1 MKQKH
6 GRKSKIA
13 ALLAA
18 CALTVSAMIAGG
30 TLSVSADAGEAKEN
44 VGGKFLISG
53 GTAANG
59 DYSYNEE
66 TLTLTVLK
74 STPITIQSV
83 NKQFVNAKIFIA
95 NGVDANI
102 TLDSLRIETTDGA
115 AISMGDSSANV
126 TITLKGGTSNCLNGV
141 NAAGIEKL
149 SKNGKLT
156 ITCEH
161 ADEENHQCDMNCGML
176 DARCIKGHGAGIG
189 ASGINEAQ
197 TGGIYIKGGMISA
210 AGTDGAG
217 IGGSNLANVSDIN
230 ISGGIIEAHGYNGAA
245 GIGSAINGSVD
256 SINISGGTISAYGS
270 EFRNSSG
277 NRFYGAAIGAAYC
290 SSFNSINISGGTIYA
305 NTAYGDSGTGA
316 VAVGAGNSCNPDRT
330 GIIRI
335 SDGVVYA
342 VGSGSADAIGV
353 SDSMANPVD
362 IVIDGGSVYPK
373 CGDKCTVHSGKIG
386 MSSLPKDSS
395 GRELIL
401 LEIDNP
407 NDESITVNGKAYPSN
422 STYKTDLINSTKV
435 DKSYVFMPKNGRNS
449 VTVGD
454 TTTDYIY
461 TESGLSN
468 AENLKLDFYATD
480 SNKTLVYGTDYK
492 IDGITL
498 TILSDKGI
506 TIKNVDPTQ
515 PCSNYIYI
523 ESDVSA
529 NITFA
534 GINIQ
539 RGLNEYSAVEIAE
552 NSSGNVNIILADN
565 TDNIISTT
573 YNYAALSKNSDSTE
587 CGTLTISCQHSGE
600 AGHIC
605 GSSCGGLNAASSNY
619 PAAIGGDY
627 NKSASNIV
635 INGGRINAK
644 GSKGA
649 GIGGGYNAKANN
661 ITVNG
666 GIINAESVF
675 GAAIGS
681 GQGGSADGIYINGG
695 IVNAVI
701 TYFDN
706 NNAYGCAIGSGA
718 TGQADNII
726 INNGIVT
733 AQGGYNSYAL
743 GGWSNSENTRNY
755 RINGGMVYLV
765 NDKAK
770 NLKPFSSDA
779 KLKNNNGEYVYLAAI
794 SNPNGEEITING
806 NPQQYRFL
814 SSSDMTFYAYVPKD
828 IAGTASVKVGNKQY
842 SYGLNEGI
850 FEEMGSDLVII
861 KGDNEILEY
870 GLDYT
875 YPAKTGILT
884 VNNCAGSVTIKNADE
899 SVPTNDRIY
908 IGSDEAPS
916 TVNVTLNGV
925 NIYAPCDSDS
935 GTFHPAIECNE
946 YVDCNLIIDGGST
959 NKLVAINRETTISV
973 GRSLTVS
980 CYAGSAENGHICDE
994 TCGTLYVEQKNTAP
1008 AIGILD
1014 SEPDKFIEFKSGRIT
1029 VISDNE
1035 NAIDGYQEGKIIL
1048 SGGFI
1053 CAKSEGASALGNA
1066 KYFSLSKGVYTL
1078 ESNQRYYAL
1087 ATTNNTDGE
1096 VHIDSSASVYIRGK
1110 NGAYGKQT
1118 YGMNAISKAPVSCVK
1133 NADGSYPEVAL
1144 ITIANPQNED
1154 VYFNGKLLPFKT
1166 HSDSDTNLY
1175 IYADRSAKHTV
1186 KVGGSEKT
1194 YEYVAAMRA
1203 FAAIGSDLVIAA
1215 ADGSALTPGV
1225 DYDYYISSV
1234 TDSVTQVSA
1243 DIGTL
1248 NVYTNTPVVIKNA
1261 DGVSSTQDIIVI
1273 NVPYANVT
1281 LAGVNISYPS
1291 TWTDSSA
1298 LCIAYDNT
1306 VSITLA
1312 DGTTNT
1318 LISDSLY
1325 GCGIAKDGTG
1335 TLTITCE
1342 KAKNSFSHKCD
1353 ESCGTLIAKANMY
1366 GSAIG
1371 STSGQWNGKTA
1382 QKITILGGNITAAS
1396 KHGAAI
1402 GGGVYTG
1409 AENITVSGGNIN
1421 ATGGGSS
1428 AAIGSGEKNSSSS
1441 EAVTAENIKI
1451 LGGNINAV
1459 GGFGAAAIGGGK
1471 ESSASNI
1478 TIANANVKAV
1488 TDDYSAAI
1496 GGGQN
1501 ANGKNIRIENSTLYA
1516 ASQSY
1521 AAIIGGGVDGT
1532 GDKIYIENSVVSLVQ
1547 KGTCGPDMIGN
1558 GVDGVASGIYID
1570 NSSVA
1575 MYSTSTVSP
1584 DISQNSQIK
1593 NSAGEPVYL
1602 LTVDNP
1608 NGDEVIVDGVMAIVA
1623 NNIAADP
1630 SDTGLHLWLADR
1642 DHSLVFTDA
1651 DGTTTQI
1658 DYHFN
1663 DLFKVFN
1670 LCEADIDNGYHY
1682 NETAHWYIC
1691 KNSDLCTVKF
1701 NYQNHLGGNA
1711 TCTDKAVCKACGVE
1725 YGDPLDHNKLYFDYV
1740 PETCTT
1746 DGHLPYYY
1754 CDRCDKYFGR
1764 ETDSLDTELNV
1775 FIIPATGHDMTKVDA
1790 VPASCETDGNIEYYE
1805 CGYCGKLFT
1814 DADGKNEITAADTVI
1829 AAAGHRYLTSWTF
1842 DSDSHW
1848 HKCEVCGSADKIE
1861 PHVSS
1866 GEATETA
1873 AETCTICGY
1882 EIAPMLGHIH
1892 ADNLMPVYAVKPTC
1906 TKDGNIDYYVCSCGR
1921 LFTDADGKNEI
1932 TAADTVIA
1940 ATGHHYLTSWTFD
1953 SGSHWHECEVCGSAD
1968 KIEPHVSSGNATET
1982 AAETCTICGYEIAPM
1997 LEHIHASHLMPV
2009 YAVKPTCT
2017 KDGNID
2023 YYVCSC
2029 GRLFADSNA
2038 EATLSEADIVIP
2050 AAGHGATEIRNRV
2063 EPTETAN
2070 GYTGDEY
2077 CTVCNE
2083 PVKRGTVIPTTA
2095 PSETTPTPSETPTAP
2110 SETTPTAPSETT
2122 PTAPS
2127 ETTPTA
2133 PSETTPTP
2141 SETSAATT
2149 LPPENAEIP
2158 FIKDED
2164 GKTGWEVIN
2173 SRLADTDEGGRVIV
2187 EMNGSTDV
2195 HEETFA
2201 LIKGKDITLVL
2212 DMGNGFSW
2220 EINGNDVDSPK
2231 NVNLSVTPDA
2241 DIPVKVINR
2250 LTGECYCTS
2259 FTLEYS
2265 GEFGFIAKLSMGLG
2279 KENKG
2284 LYANLYY
2291 YLGDGEFEF
2300 IGSAKVNSEGVAKLS
2315 LSHASDYV
2323 VIVDETDHAAD
2334 NESGDAE
2341 KPESGETDHA
2351 ADNESG
2357 DAEKPESG
2365 ETDHAADNESGDAE
2379 KPESNETNHGTG
2391 VVVFG
2396 LIAVI
2401 ILAAAVTVVL
2411 SRKKKQK

>member
-6 GRKSKIA
+6 GRKFKLA

-18 CALTVSAMIAGG
+18 GALTVSAMIAGG
-30 TLSVSADAGEAKEN
+30 TLFVGADTED

-83 NKQFVNAKIFIA
+83 NKQFVNAKIFIK

-126 TITLKGGTSNCLNGV
+126 TITLKGGTSNYLNGA

-176 DARCIKGHGAGIG
+176 DARCSKGHGAGIG
-189 ASGINEAQ
+189 TSGINGAQ
-197 TGGIYIKGGMISA
+197 TGGIYIKGGMILA

-217 IGGSNLANVSDIN
+217 IGGSNLAYVSDIN
-230 ISGGIIEAHGYNGAA
+230 ISGGIIEAHGDNGAA
-245 GIGSAINGSVD
+245 GIGSATNGSVD
-256 SINISGGTISAYGS
+256 SININGGTISAYGS
-270 EFRNSSG
+270 AFRNYSG
-277 NRFYGAAIGAAYC
+277 SRFYGAAIGAACY
-290 SSFNSINISGGTIYA
+290 SSFNSIKISGGTIYA
-305 NTAYGDSGTGA
+305 NTAYDSNGTGA
-316 VAVGAGNSCNPDRT
+316 VAVGAGNNCNSDRT

-353 SDSMANPVD
+353 SDSGADPAD

-373 CGDKCTVHSGKIG
+373 CGDNCTVHSDKIG

-395 GRELIL
+395 GRELTL
-401 LEIDNP
+401 LEIDNSG
-407 NDESITVNGKAYPSN
+407 NESITVNGKAYPSN
-422 STYKTDLINSTKV
+422 STYKTDLISSSTKV
-435 DKSYVFMPKNGRNS
+435 DKSYVFIPKSGRNS
-449 VTVGD
+449 VTVGN

-461 TESGLSN
+461 TESGLVN

-480 SNKTLVYGTDYK
+480 SNKPLVYGTDYK
-492 IDGITL
+492 IDGSTL
-498 TILSDKGI
+498 KILSDKGI
-506 TIKNVDPTQ
+506 TIKNVDPAQ

-523 ESDVSA
+523 ESGVSA

-539 RGLNEYSAVEIAE
+539 RGLNELSAVEIAE
-552 NSSGNVNIILADN
+552 NSNGNVNIILADN

-605 GSSCGGLNAASSNY
+605 GNSCGGLNAASSNY
-619 PAAIGGDY
+619 PAAIGGDD

-701 TYFDN
+701 TYFNN

-726 INNGIVT
+726 INDGIVT

-755 RINGGMVYLV
+755 QINGGMVYLV

-770 NLKPFSSDA
+770 NLKPFSSKA
-779 KLKNNNGEYVYLAAI
+779 KLKNDNGEYVYLAAI
-794 SNPNGEEITING
+794 SNPSGEEITING

-828 IAGTASVKVGNKQY
+828 IAGTASVKVGDKQY

-850 FEEMGSDLVII
+850 FEEMGSDLVI

-870 GLDYT
+870 GLEYT

-899 SVPTNDRIY
+899 SVTTNNRIY

-925 NIYAPCDSDS
+925 NIYAPCDRDS
-935 GTFHPAIECNE
+935 GTYRPAIECNE

-959 NKLVAINRETTISV
+959 NKLVAIDSETTISV

-980 CYAGSAENGHICDE
+980 CYAGSAEYGHICDE
-994 TCGTLYVEQKNTAP
+994 TCGTLYVEQKNIAP
-1008 AIGILD
+1008 AIGIVD

-1029 VISDNE
+1029 VISGDE

-1053 CAKSEGASALGNA
+1053 YAKSEGASALGNA

-1110 NGAYGKQT
+1110 NGAYGEQT
-1118 YGMNAISKAPVSCVK
+1118 YGINAISKAPVSCVK

-1144 ITIANPQNED
+1144 ITISNPQNED
-1154 VYFNGKLLPFKT
+1154 VYFDGKLLPFET

-1186 KVGGSEKT
+1186 KAGGSEKT

-1215 ADGSALTPGV
+1215 ADGSALTLGV

-1234 TDSVTQVSA
+1234 TNPVTQVSA

-1261 DGVSSTQDIIVI
+1261 DGVSSTQDIIAI
-1273 NVPYANVT
+1273 NASYADVT
-1281 LAGVNISYPS
+1281 LAGVNIRYPS
-1291 TWTDSSA
+1291 MWTDSSA
-1298 LCIAYDNT
+1298 LCIANDNT
-1306 VSITLA
+1306 ASITLA

-1318 LISDSLY
+1318 LISDSMY

-1342 KAKNSFSHKCD
+1342 KAKNDFSHKCD
-1353 ESCGTLIAKANMY
+1353 EKCGTLSAKANMY

-1547 KGTCGPDMIGN
+1547 KGSCGPDMIGN
-1558 GVDGVASGIYID
+1558 GVDGVASEIYID

-1575 MYSTSTVSP
+1575 MYSTSTINP

-1608 NGDEVIVDGVMAIVA
+1608 NGDKVIVDGVMAIAA

-1651 DGTTTQI
+1651 NGATTQI

-1663 DLFKVFN
+1663 DLFKVFK
-1670 LCEADIDNGYHY
+1670 LCEADIDDGYRY
-1682 NETAHWYIC
+1682 NETAHWYVC

-1711 TCTDKAVCKACGVE
+1711 TCTDKGICEACGYE
-1725 YGDPLDHNKLYFDYV
+1725 YGEPLGHNMQYYDYV

-1775 FIIPATGHDMTKVDA
+1775 FIIPATGH
-1790 VPASCETDGNIEYYE
+1790 
-1805 CGYCGKLFT
+1805 
-1814 DADGKNEITAADTVI
+1814 
-1829 AAAGHRYLTSWTF
+1829 RYLTSWTF

-1848 HKCEVCGSADKIE
+1848 HKCAVCGSADTIV

-1906 TKDGNIDYYVCSCGR
+1906 TKDGNIDYYVCSCG
-1921 LFTDADGKNEI
+1921 K
-1932 TAADTVIA
+1932 
-1940 ATGHHYLTSWTFD
+1940 
-1953 SGSHWHECEVCGSAD
+1953 
-1968 KIEPHVSSGNATET
+1968 
-1982 AAETCTICGYEIAPM
+1982 
-1997 LEHIHASHLMPV
+1997 
-2009 YAVKPTCT
+2009 
-2017 KDGNID
+2017 
-2023 YYVCSC
+2023 
-2029 GRLFADSNA
+2029 LFADSNA
-2038 EATLSEADIVIP
+2038 AAALTEADIVIP

-2063 EPTETAN
+2063 EPTKTAN

-2083 PVKRGTVIPTTA
+2083 LVKRGTVIPATA
-2095 PSETTPTPSETPTAP
+2095 SSETNFPQ
-2110 SETTPTAPSETT
+2110 
-2122 PTAPS
+2122 
-2127 ETTPTA
+2127 
-2133 PSETTPTP
+2133 
-2141 SETSAATT
+2141 
-2149 LPPENAEIP
+2149 
-2158 FIKDED
+2158 
-2164 GKTGWEVIN
+2164 TGDN
-2173 SRLADTDEGGRVIV
+2173 SI
-2187 EMNGSTDV
+2187 
-2195 HEETFA
+2195 
-2201 LIKGKDITLVL
+2201 LVL
-2212 DMGNGFSW
+2212 CVFLLFVSGGAG
-2220 EINGNDVDSPK
+2220 I
-2231 NVNLSVTPDA
+2231 
-2241 DIPVKVINR
+2241 
-2250 LTGECYCTS
+2250 LT
-2259 FTLEYS
+2259 
-2265 GEFGFIAKLSMGLG
+2265 
-2279 KENKG
+2279 
-2284 LYANLYY
+2284 
-2291 YLGDGEFEF
+2291 
-2300 IGSAKVNSEGVAKLS
+2300 
-2315 LSHASDYV
+2315 
-2323 VIVDETDHAAD
+2323 
-2334 NESGDAE
+2334 
-2341 KPESGETDHA
+2341 
-2351 ADNESG
+2351 
-2357 DAEKPESG
+2357 
-2365 ETDHAADNESGDAE
+2365 
-2379 KPESNETNHGTG
+2379 
-2391 VVVFG
+2391 
-2396 LIAVI
+2396 
-2401 ILAAAVTVVL
+2401 TVCG
-2411 SRKKKQK
+2411 RKKNAV

>member
-6 GRKSKIA
+6 GRKFKLA

-18 CALTVSAMIAGG
+18 GALTVSAMIAGG
-30 TLSVSADAGEAKEN
+30 TLFVGADTED

-74 STPITIQSV
+74 STPITIRNVDNQT
-83 NKQFVNAKIFIA
+83 VNAKIFIA

-102 TLDSLRIETTDGA
+102 TIDTLRIKTTDGA

-126 TITLKGGTSNCLNGV
+126 TITLKGGTSNLLHGV

-149 SKNGKLT
+149 SKNGRLT

-161 ADEENHQCDMNCGML
+161 ADEENHQCDMNCGIL
-176 DARCIKGHGAGIG
+176 DVRCSKGHGAGIG
-189 ASGINEAQ
+189 ASGINGAQ

-210 AGTDGAG
+210 TGTDGAG

-230 ISGGIIEAHGYNGAA
+230 ISGGIIEAHGDNGAA

-277 NRFYGAAIGAAYC
+277 SRFYGAAIGAAYC
-290 SSFNSINISGGTIYA
+290 SRFDSINISGGTIYA
-305 NTAYGDSGTGA
+305 NTAYDSNGTGA
-316 VAVGAGNSCNPDRT
+316 VAVGAGNNCNSDRDRT

-353 SDSMANPVD
+353 SDSMANPAD

-373 CGDKCTVHSGKIG
+373 CGDNCTVHSDKIG

-395 GRELIL
+395 GRGLIL

-422 STYKTDLINSTKV
+422 STYKTDLINSSTKV
-435 DKSYVFMPKNGRNS
+435 DKSYVFIPKSGRNS

-461 TESGLSN
+461 TENGLVS

-480 SNKTLVYGTDYK
+480 SNKPLVYGTDYK
-492 IDGITL
+492 IDGSTL
-498 TILSDKGI
+498 KILSDKGI

-534 GINIQ
+534 GINIE

-635 INGGRINAK
+635 INGGRIEAK
-644 GSKGA
+644 TSEGA
-649 GIGGGYNAKANN
+649 AIGGGYAANANN

-666 GIINAESVF
+666 GIINAESIF

-681 GQGGSADGIYINGG
+681 GQGGKVDGIYINGG

-701 TYFDN
+701 TYFNN

-726 INNGIVT
+726 INDGIVT

-755 RINGGMVYLV
+755 QINGGMVYLV
-765 NDKAK
+765 NDKTK

-806 NPQQYRFL
+806 APQQYRFL

-828 IAGTASVKVGNKQY
+828 IAGTASVKVGDKQY

-850 FEEMGSDLVII
+850 FEEMGSDLVIR
-861 KGDNEILEY
+861 GDNEILEY
-870 GLDYT
+870 GLEYT

-899 SVPTNDRIY
+899 SVPTNNRIY

-925 NIYAPCDSDS
+925 NIYAPCDRDSD
-935 GTFHPAIECNE
+935 TYRPAIECNE

-959 NKLVAINRETTISV
+959 NKLVAIDSETTISV

-980 CYAGSAENGHICDE
+980 CYAGSAEYGHICDE
-994 TCGTLYVEQKNTAP
+994 TCGTLYVEQKNIAP
-1008 AIGILD
+1008 AIGIVD

-1029 VISDNE
+1029 VISSDE

-1053 CAKSEGASALGNA
+1053 HAKSEGASALGNA

-1110 NGAYGKQT
+1110 NGAYGEQT
-1118 YGMNAISKAPVSCVK
+1118 YGINAISKAPVSCVK
-1133 NADGSYPEVAL
+1133 NADGSYPDVAL
-1144 ITIANPQNED
+1144 ITISNPQNED

-1215 ADGSALTPGV
+1215 ADGSALTLGV

-1234 TDSVTQVSA
+1234 TNPVTQVSA

-1261 DGVSSTQDIIVI
+1261 DGVSSTQDIIAI
-1273 NVPYANVT
+1273 NASYADVT
-1281 LAGVNISYPS
+1281 LAGVNIRYPS
-1291 TWTDSSA
+1291 MWTDSSA
-1298 LCIAYDNT
+1298 LCIANDNT
-1306 VSITLA
+1306 ASITLA

-1318 LISDSLY
+1318 LISDSMY

-1342 KAKNSFSHKCD
+1342 KAKNDFSHKCD
-1353 ESCGTLIAKANMY
+1353 ENCGTLSAKANMY
-1366 GSAIG
+1366 GAAIG

-1516 ASQSY
+1516 ASQSD

-1547 KGTCGPDMIGN
+1547 KGSCGPDMIGN
-1558 GVDGVASGIYID
+1558 GVDGVASEIYID

-1575 MYSTSTVSP
+1575 MYSTSTVNP

-1608 NGDEVIVDGVMAIVA
+1608 NGDEVIVDGVMAIAA

-1651 DGTTTQI
+1651 NGATTQI

-1663 DLFKVFN
+1663 DLFKVFK
-1670 LCEADIDNGYHY
+1670 LCEADIDDGYRY
-1682 NETAHWYIC
+1682 NETAHWYVC

-1711 TCTDKAVCKACGVE
+1711 TCTDKGICEACGYE
-1725 YGDPLDHNKLYFDYV
+1725 YGEPLGHNMQYFDYV

-1775 FIIPATGHDMTKVDA
+1775 FIIPATGH
-1790 VPASCETDGNIEYYE
+1790 
-1805 CGYCGKLFT
+1805 
-1814 DADGKNEITAADTVI
+1814 
-1829 AAAGHRYLTSWTF
+1829 RYLTSWTF

-1848 HKCEVCGSADKIE
+1848 HKCAVCGSADTIV

-1892 ADNLMPVYAVKPTC
+1892 ANNLMSVYAVKPTC
-1906 TKDGNIDYYVCSCGR
+1906 TKDGNIDYYVCSCG
-1921 LFTDADGKNEI
+1921 K
-1932 TAADTVIA
+1932 
-1940 ATGHHYLTSWTFD
+1940 
-1953 SGSHWHECEVCGSAD
+1953 
-1968 KIEPHVSSGNATET
+1968 
-1982 AAETCTICGYEIAPM
+1982 
-1997 LEHIHASHLMPV
+1997 
-2009 YAVKPTCT
+2009 
-2017 KDGNID
+2017 
-2023 YYVCSC
+2023 
-2029 GRLFADSNA
+2029 LFADSNA
-2038 EATLSEADIVIP
+2038 AVALTEADIVIP

-2063 EPTETAN
+2063 EPTKTAN

-2083 PVKRGTVIPTTA
+2083 LVKRGTVIPATA
-2095 PSETTPTPSETPTAP
+2095 SSETDFP
-2110 SETTPTAPSETT
+2110 
-2122 PTAPS
+2122 
-2127 ETTPTA
+2127 
-2133 PSETTPTP
+2133 
-2141 SETSAATT
+2141 
-2149 LPPENAEIP
+2149 
-2158 FIKDED
+2158 
-2164 GKTGWEVIN
+2164 KTGDN
-2173 SRLADTDEGGRVIV
+2173 S
-2187 EMNGSTDV
+2187 
-2195 HEETFA
+2195 
-2201 LIKGKDITLVL
+2201 
-2212 DMGNGFSW
+2212 
-2220 EINGNDVDSPK
+2220 
-2231 NVNLSVTPDA
+2231 
-2241 DIPVKVINR
+2241 
-2250 LTGECYCTS
+2250 
-2259 FTLEYS
+2259 
-2265 GEFGFIAKLSMGLG
+2265 
-2279 KENKG
+2279 
-2284 LYANLYY
+2284 
-2291 YLGDGEFEF
+2291 
-2300 IGSAKVNSEGVAKLS
+2300 
-2315 LSHASDYV
+2315 
-2323 VIVDETDHAAD
+2323 
-2334 NESGDAE
+2334 
-2341 KPESGETDHA
+2341 
-2351 ADNESG
+2351 
-2357 DAEKPESG
+2357 
-2365 ETDHAADNESGDAE
+2365 
-2379 KPESNETNHGTG
+2379 
-2391 VVVFG
+2391 
-2396 LIAVI
+2396 
-2401 ILAAAVTVVL
+2401 ILALCVFLLFVSGGAGILTTVCG
-2411 SRKKKQK
+2411 RKKNAV

>member
-44 VGGKFLISG
+44 VGGIFLISG

-59 DYSYNEE
+59 DYSYDENNSL
-66 TLTLTVLK
+66 LTILK
-74 STPITIQSV
+74 STPITIKSV
-83 NKQFVNAKIFIA
+83 NNQFVNAKIFIKS
-95 NGVDANI
+95 GVDANI
-102 TLDSLRIETTDGA
+102 TLDSLRIRTTDGA

-126 TITLKGGTSNCLNGV
+126 TITIKGGTSNYLNGV

-149 SKNGKLT
+149 SENGRLT

-176 DARCIKGHGAGIG
+176 DARCSAGHGAGIG
-189 ASGINEAQ
+189 ASGCNYGTE
-197 TGGIYIKGGMISA
+197 TGGIYIKGGQIKA
-210 AGTDGAG
+210 VGTDGAG
-217 IGGSNLANVSDIN
+217 IGGSNLADVSDIN
-230 ISGGIIEAHGYNGAA
+230 ISGGIIEAWGDNGAA
-245 GIGSAINGSVD
+245 GIGSATNGGIG
-256 SINISGGTISAYGS
+256 SINISGGIISAYGS
-270 EFRNSSG
+270 AFRNSSG
-277 NRFYGAAIGAAYC
+277 SHFYGAAIGAAYC
-290 SSFNSINISGGTIYA
+290 SRFDSINISGGTIYA
-305 NTAYGDSGTGA
+305 NTAYDSNGTGA
-316 VAVGAGNSCNPDRT
+316 VAVGAGVNCNSDRT

-353 SDSMANPVD
+353 TDSVAKPAD

-373 CGDKCTVHSGKIG
+373 CGDSCTVHSDKIG

-395 GRELIL
+395 GRELTL
-401 LEIDNP
+401 LEIDNSG
-407 NDESITVNGKAYPSN
+407 NESITVNRKAYPSN
-422 STYKTDLINSTKV
+422 STYNTGFDNSTEVK
-435 DKSYVFMPKNGRNS
+435 KSYVFIPKSGRNS
-449 VTVGD
+449 VTVGN

-461 TESGLSN
+461 TESGLVN
-468 AENLKLDFYATD
+468 AEDMKLDFYATD
-480 SNKTLVYGTDYK
+480 SNKPLVYGTDYK
-492 IDGITL
+492 IDGIPL

-523 ESDVSA
+523 ESGVSA

-539 RGLNEYSAVEIAE
+539 RGLNELSAVEIAE

-565 TDNIISTT
+565 MDNIISTT
-573 YNYAALSKNSDSTE
+573 YNCAALSKNSDSAE

-619 PAAIGGDY
+619 PAAIGGDD
-627 NKSASNIV
+627 NRSASNIV

-701 TYFDN
+701 TYFNN

-726 INNGIVT
+726 INDGIVT

-755 RINGGMVYLV
+755 QINGGMVYLV
-765 NDKAK
+765 NDKTK

-806 NPQQYRFL
+806 DPQQYRFL

-828 IAGTASVKVGNKQY
+828 IAGTASVKVGDKQY

-850 FEEMGSDLVII
+850 FEEMGSDLVIR
-861 KGDNEILEY
+861 GDNEILEY
-870 GLDYT
+870 GLEYT

-899 SVPTNDRIY
+899 SVPTNNRIY

-935 GTFHPAIECNE
+935 GTYHPAIECNE
-946 YVDCNLIIDGGST
+946 YVACNLIIDGGST
-959 NKLVAINRETTISV
+959 NKLVAIDSETTISV

-980 CYAGSAENGHICDE
+980 CYAGSAEYGHICDE
-994 TCGTLYVEQKNTAP
+994 TCGTLYVEQEDIAP

-1029 VISDNE
+1029 VISGDE

-1053 CAKSEGASALGNA
+1053 YAKSEGASALGNA

-1110 NGAYGKQT
+1110 NGAYGEQT
-1118 YGMNAISKAPVSCVK
+1118 YGINAISKAPVSCSE

-1194 YEYVAAMRA
+1194 YEYIAAMRA
-1203 FAAIGSDLVIAA
+1203 FAAIGSDLVITA

-1234 TDSVTQVSA
+1234 TNPVTQVSA

-1273 NVPYANVT
+1273 NASYADVT

-1291 TWTDSSA
+1291 MWTDSSA
-1298 LCIAYDNT
+1298 LCIANDNT
-1306 VSITLA
+1306 ASITLA

-1318 LISDSLY
+1318 LISDSMY

-1342 KAKNSFSHKCD
+1342 RAKNDFSHKCD
-1353 ESCGTLIAKANMY
+1353 EGCGTLSAKANMY

-1371 STSGQWNGKTA
+1371 STSGQYNGKTA

-1402 GGGVYTG
+1402 GGGIYTG

-1421 ATGGGSS
+1421 ATGGSS

-1471 ESSASNI
+1471 ESSASDI

-1496 GGGQN
+1496 GGGRN
-1501 ANGKNIRIENSTLYA
+1501 ANGKNIRIENSILYA
-1516 ASQSY
+1516 ASQSG
-1521 AAIIGGGVDGT
+1521 AAIIGGGVNGT

-1547 KGTCGPDMIGN
+1547 KGSCGPDMIGN
-1558 GVDGVASGIYID
+1558 GVDGVASEIYIE

-1575 MYSTSTVSP
+1575 MYSTSTLNP
-1584 DISQNSQIK
+1584 DISQNSRIK

-1608 NGDEVIVDGVMAIVA
+1608 NGDEVIVDGVMAIAA

-1642 DHSLVFTDA
+1642 DHSLTFTDA
-1651 DGTTTQI
+1651 NGATTQI

-1663 DLFKVFN
+1663 DLFKVFK
-1670 LCEADIDNGYHY
+1670 LCEADIDDGYRY
-1682 NETAHWYIC
+1682 NETAHWYVC

-1701 NYQNHLGGNA
+1701 NYQKHLGGNA
-1711 TCTDKAVCKACGVE
+1711 TCTDKAVCEACGYE
-1725 YGDPLDHNKLYFDYV
+1725 YGEPLGHNMQYFDYV

-1746 DGHLPYYY
+1746 DG
-1754 CDRCDKYFGR
+1754 
-1764 ETDSLDTELNV
+1764 
-1775 FIIPATGHDMTKVDA
+1775 
-1790 VPASCETDGNIEYYE
+1790 NIEYYK
-1805 CGYCGKLFT
+1805 CGNCSKLFT
-1814 DADGKNEITAADTVI
+1814 DADGKNEITYADTVI
-1829 AAAGHRYLTSWTF
+1829 AAKGHRYLTSWTF

-1848 HKCEVCGSADKIE
+1848 HKCDVCGSVDKIE

-1866 GEATETA
+1866 GHATETA

-1882 EIAPMLGHIH
+1882 EIAPVLGHIH
-1892 ADNLMPVYAVKPTC
+1892 ANNLMPVYAVKPTC
-1906 TKDGNIDYYVCSCGR
+1906 TKGGNIGYYVCSCG
-1921 LFTDADGKNEI
+1921 K
-1932 TAADTVIA
+1932 
-1940 ATGHHYLTSWTFD
+1940 
-1953 SGSHWHECEVCGSAD
+1953 
-1968 KIEPHVSSGNATET
+1968 
-1982 AAETCTICGYEIAPM
+1982 M
-1997 LEHIHASHLMPV
+1997 
-2009 YAVKPTCT
+2009 
-2017 KDGNID
+2017 
-2023 YYVCSC
+2023 
-2029 GRLFADSNA
+2029 FADSNA
-2038 EATLSEADIVIP
+2038 ATALTEADIVIP

-2063 EPTETAN
+2063 EPTKTAN

-2083 PVKRGTVIPTTA
+2083 LVKRGTVIPATASSGTTTTPSEPTSA
-2095 PSETTPTPSETPTAP
+2095 PSGTTTTPSEPTSAPSGTTTTPSEPTSALTGTTTTPSETTSAQ
-2110 SETTPTAPSETT
+2110 SGTTT
-2122 PTAPS
+2122 
-2127 ETTPTA
+2127 
-2133 PSETTPTP
+2133 TP
-2141 SETSAATT
+2141 SETSATTT
-2149 LPPENAEIP
+2149 LPPEDAELP
-2158 FIKDED
+2158 FIK
-2164 GKTGWEVIN
+2164 
-2173 SRLADTDEGGRVIV
+2173 DEGGRVIV
-2187 EMNGSTDV
+2187 D
-2195 HEETFA
+2195 
-2201 LIKGKDITLVL
+2201 
-2212 DMGNGFSW
+2212 
-2220 EINGNDVDSPK
+2220 
-2231 NVNLSVTPDA
+2231 
-2241 DIPVKVINR
+2241 
-2250 LTGECYCTS
+2250 
-2259 FTLEYS
+2259 
-2265 GEFGFIAKLSMGLG
+2265 
-2279 KENKG
+2279 EN
-2284 LYANLYY
+2284 
-2291 YLGDGEFEF
+2291 
-2300 IGSAKVNSEGVAKLS
+2300 
-2315 LSHASDYV
+2315 
-2323 VIVDETDHAAD
+2323 DHAAD

-2341 KPESGETDHA
+2341 KSEND
-2351 ADNESG
+2351 
-2357 DAEKPESG
+2357 
-2365 ETDHAADNESGDAE
+2365 
-2379 KPESNETNHGTG
+2379 ETNPVTG
-2391 VVVFG
+2391 AAVAG
-2396 LIAVI
+2396 LIALI
-2401 ILAAAVTVVL
+2401 ILAAAVAVVL
-2411 SRKKKQK
+2411 SRKKK

>member
-6 GRKSKIA
+6 GRKFKLA

-30 TLSVSADAGEAKEN
+30 TLFVGADTED

-59 DYSYNEE
+59 DYSYDEDNSL
-66 TLTLTVLK
+66 LTILT
-74 STPITIQSV
+74 STPITIRSV
-83 NKQFVNAKIFIA
+83 NNKFVNAKIFIKS
-95 NGVDANI
+95 GVDANI
-102 TLDSLRIETTDGA
+102 TLDTLRIDPTDGA

-126 TITLKGGTSNCLNGV
+126 TITIKDGTSNYLNGV

-149 SKNGKLT
+149 SKNGRLT

-161 ADEENHQCDMNCGML
+161 ADEENHQCSKSCGIL
-176 DARCIKGHGAGIG
+176 DARCSKGHGAGIG
-189 ASGINEAQ
+189 ASGCNYGTE
-197 TGGIYIKGGMISA
+197 TGGIYIKGGMITA
-210 AGTDGAG
+210 VGHDGAG
-217 IGGSNLANVSDIN
+217 IGGSNLADVSDIN
-230 ISGGIIEAHGYNGAA
+230 ISGGIISAQGRNGAA
-245 GIGSAINGSVD
+245 GIGNATNGSIG
-256 SINISGGTISAYGS
+256 SINISGGIISAYS
-270 EFRNSSG
+270 NAFSNSSG
-277 NRFYGAAIGAAYC
+277 VCYYGAAIGAAYC
-290 SSFNSINISGGTIYA
+290 SSFDSINISGGTIYA
-305 NTAYGDSGTGA
+305 NTAYDIRGTGA
-316 VAVGAGNSCNPDRT
+316 VAVGAGNSCNSDRT

-342 VGSGSADAIGV
+342 VGIGSADAIGV
-353 SDSMANPVD
+353 SDSTAKPAD

-373 CGDKCTVHSGKIG
+373 CGDSCTVHSDKIG

-407 NDESITVNGKAYPSN
+407 GNESITVNGKAYPSN
-422 STYKTDLINSTKV
+422 STYNTDLDNSVEVK
-435 DKSYVFMPKNGRNS
+435 KSYVFMPKSGRNS
-449 VTVGD
+449 VTVGN
-454 TTTDYIY
+454 TTTEYIY

-468 AENLKLDFYATD
+468 AENMKLDFCATD
-480 SNKTLVYGTDYK
+480 SSKPLVYGTDYK
-492 IDGITL
+492 IDGSTL
-498 TILSDKGI
+498 KILSDKGI

-515 PCSNYIYI
+515 PCSNDIYI
-523 ESDVSA
+523 ESGVSA

-539 RGLNEYSAVEIAE
+539 RGLNELSAVEIAE

-573 YNYAALSKNSDSTE
+573 YNYAALSKNSDSDQ

-605 GSSCGGLNAASSNY
+605 GSSCGGLNAASSTF
-619 PAAIGGDY
+619 PAAIGGDD

-635 INGGRINAK
+635 I
-644 GSKGA
+644 
-649 GIGGGYNAKANN
+649 
-661 ITVNG
+661 NG

-701 TYFDN
+701 TYFNN

-726 INNGIVT
+726 INDGIVT

-755 RINGGMVYLV
+755 QINGGMVYLV
-765 NDKAK
+765 NDKTK

-779 KLKNNNGEYVYLAAI
+779 KLKNDNGEYVYLAAI

-806 NPQQYRFL
+806 DPQQYRFL

-828 IAGTASVKVGNKQY
+828 IAGTASVKVGDKQY

-850 FEEMGSDLVII
+850 FEEMGSDLVI

-870 GLDYT
+870 GLEYT

-899 SVPTNDRIY
+899 TVPTTDRIY

-925 NIYAPCDSDS
+925 NIYAPYDSDND
-935 GTFHPAIECNE
+935 TYHPAIECNE
-946 YVDCNLIIDGGST
+946 YVDCNLIIYGGST
-959 NKLVAINRETTISV
+959 NKLIAIAGETTISV

-1053 CAKSEGASALGNA
+1053 YAKSDGASALGSA

-1110 NGAYGKQT
+1110 NGAYGEQT
-1118 YGMNAISKAPVSCVK
+1118 YGMNAISKAPVSCGK

-1144 ITIANPQNED
+1144 ITIANPKNED

-1194 YEYVAAMRA
+1194 YEYVAATRA

-1234 TDSVTQVSA
+1234 TNPVTQVSA

-1248 NVYTNTPVVIKNA
+1248 NVYTDNPVVIKNA

-1273 NVPYANVT
+1273 NASYADVT

-1291 TWTDSSA
+1291 MWTDSSA
-1298 LCIAYDNT
+1298 LCIANDNT
-1306 VSITLA
+1306 ASITLA

-1318 LISDSLY
+1318 LISDSMY

-1335 TLTITCE
+1335 TLTISCE

-1371 STSGQWNGKTA
+1371 STSGQCNGKTA
-1382 QKITILGGNITAAS
+1382 QMITILGGNITAAS

-1402 GGGVYTG
+1402 GGGIYTG

-1451 LGGNINAV
+1451 LGGNVNAV

-1496 GGGQN
+1496 GGGRN
-1501 ANGKNIRIENSTLYA
+1501 ANGKNIRIENSILYA
-1516 ASQSY
+1516 ASKSG
-1521 AAIIGGGVDGT
+1521 AAIIGGGANGT
-1532 GDKIYIENSVVSLVQ
+1532 GDKIYIENSVVSLVS
-1547 KGTCGPDMIGN
+1547 KGSCGPDMIGN
-1558 GVDGVASGIYID
+1558 GVDGVASEIYID

-1575 MYSTSTVSP
+1575 MYSTSTFSP
-1584 DISQNSQIK
+1584 DISQNSRIK

-1608 NGDEVIVDGVMAIVA
+1608 NGDEVIVDGVMAIAA
-1623 NNIAADP
+1623 NNSAADQ
-1630 SDTGLHLWLADR
+1630 SDTGLHLWLTDR
-1642 DHSLVFTDA
+1642 DHSLTFTDS
-1651 DGTTTQI
+1651 DGATTKI

-1663 DLFKVFN
+1663 DLVNEFK
-1670 LCEADIDNGYHY
+1670 LCEADIDDGYRY
-1682 NETAHWYIC
+1682 NETAHWYVC
-1691 KNSDLCTVKF
+1691 KNSALCTVKF
-1701 NYQNHLGGNA
+1701 NYQEHFGGNA
-1711 TCTDKAVCKACGVE
+1711 TCSNRAVCEACGIE
-1725 YGDPLDHNKLYFDYV
+1725 YGDLLGHNMQYFDYV

-1775 FIIPATGHDMTKVDA
+1775 FIIPATGHSMTKVDA
-1790 VPASCETDGNIEYYE
+1790 VPASCEADGNIEYYE
-1805 CGYCGKLFT
+1805 CGNCSKLFS

-1829 AAAGHRYLTSWTF
+1829 TATGHRYLTSWTF

-1848 HKCEVCGSADKIE
+1848 HKCAVCGSADTIV

-1866 GEATETA
+1866 GEATETT

-1892 ADNLMPVYAVKPTC
+1892 ANNLMPVYAVKPTC
-1906 TKDGNIDYYVCSCGR
+1906 TKDGNIGYYVCSCG
-1921 LFTDADGKNEI
+1921 K
-1932 TAADTVIA
+1932 
-1940 ATGHHYLTSWTFD
+1940 
-1953 SGSHWHECEVCGSAD
+1953 
-1968 KIEPHVSSGNATET
+1968 
-1982 AAETCTICGYEIAPM
+1982 M
-1997 LEHIHASHLMPV
+1997 
-2009 YAVKPTCT
+2009 
-2017 KDGNID
+2017 
-2023 YYVCSC
+2023 
-2029 GRLFADSNA
+2029 FADSNA
-2038 EATLSEADIVIP
+2038 ATALTEADIVIP

-2083 PVKRGTVIPTTA
+2083 LVKRGTVIPATA
-2095 PSETTPTPSETPTAP
+2095 SSETTPPQ
-2110 SETTPTAPSETT
+2110 
-2122 PTAPS
+2122 
-2127 ETTPTA
+2127 
-2133 PSETTPTP
+2133 
-2141 SETSAATT
+2141 TS
-2149 LPPENAEIP
+2149 
-2158 FIKDED
+2158 D
-2164 GKTGWEVIN
+2164 N
-2173 SRLADTDEGGRVIV
+2173 SI
-2187 EMNGSTDV
+2187 
-2195 HEETFA
+2195 FA
-2201 LIKGKDITLVL
+2201 LCVFLLFVSGGAGILITVC
-2212 DMGNGFSW
+2212 G
-2220 EINGNDVDSPK
+2220 
-2231 NVNLSVTPDA
+2231 
-2241 DIPVKVINR
+2241 
-2250 LTGECYCTS
+2250 
-2259 FTLEYS
+2259 
-2265 GEFGFIAKLSMGLG
+2265 
-2279 KENKG
+2279 
-2284 LYANLYY
+2284 
-2291 YLGDGEFEF
+2291 
-2300 IGSAKVNSEGVAKLS
+2300 
-2315 LSHASDYV
+2315 
-2323 VIVDETDHAAD
+2323 
-2334 NESGDAE
+2334 
-2341 KPESGETDHA
+2341 
-2351 ADNESG
+2351 
-2357 DAEKPESG
+2357 
-2365 ETDHAADNESGDAE
+2365 
-2379 KPESNETNHGTG
+2379 
-2391 VVVFG
+2391 
-2396 LIAVI
+2396 
-2401 ILAAAVTVVL
+2401 
-2411 SRKKKQK
+2411 RKKNAV

>member
-44 VGGKFLISG
+44 VGGIFLISG

-59 DYSYNEE
+59 DYSYDENNSL
-66 TLTLTVLK
+66 LTILK
-74 STPITIQSV
+74 STPITINSV
-83 NKQFVNAKIFIA
+83 NNQFVNAKIFIK

-102 TLDSLRIETTDGA
+102 TLDTLRIRPTDGA

-126 TITLKGGTSNCLNGV
+126 TITIKDGTSNYLNGV

-149 SKNGKLT
+149 SENGRLT

-161 ADEENHQCDMNCGML
+161 ADEENHQCSESCGLL
-176 DARCIKGHGAGIG
+176 DARCDQGHGAGIG
-189 ASGINEAQ
+189 ASGCNYGTE
-197 TGGIYIKGGMISA
+197 TGGIYIKGGQIKA
-210 AGTDGAG
+210 VGTDGAG
-217 IGGSNLANVSDIN
+217 IGGSNLADVSDIN
-230 ISGGIIEAHGYNGAA
+230 ISGGIIEAWGDNGAA
-245 GIGSAINGSVD
+245 GIGSATNGGIG
-256 SINISGGTISAYGS
+256 SINISGGIISAYGS
-270 EFRNSSG
+270 AFRNSSG
-277 NRFYGAAIGAAYC
+277 NHFYGAAIGAAYC
-290 SSFNSINISGGTIYA
+290 SRFDSINISGGTIYA
-305 NTAYGDSGTGA
+305 NTAYDSNGTGA
-316 VAVGAGNSCNPDRT
+316 VAVGAGNNCNSDRT

-353 SDSMANPVD
+353 TDSGADPAD

-373 CGDKCTVHSGKIG
+373 CGDDCTVHSDKIG

-401 LEIDNP
+401 LEIDNSG
-407 NDESITVNGKAYPSN
+407 NESITVNGKAYPSN
-422 STYKTDLINSTKV
+422 STYNTNLDNSTEVK
-435 DKSYVFMPKNGRNS
+435 KSYVFMPKTIRNS
-449 VTVGD
+449 VTVGN

-461 TESGLSN
+461 TENGLVN
-468 AENLKLDFYATD
+468 VENLKLDFYATD
-480 SNKTLVYGTDYK
+480 SNKPLVYGTDYK
-492 IDGITL
+492 IDGSTL
-498 TILSDKGI
+498 KILSDKGI
-506 TIKNVDPTQ
+506 TVKNVDPTQ
-515 PCSNYIYI
+515 PCSNDIYI
-523 ESDVSA
+523 ESGVSA

-539 RGLNEYSAVEIAE
+539 RGLNELSAVEIAE

-573 YNYAALSKNSDSTE
+573 YNCAALSKNSDSAE

-605 GSSCGGLNAASSNY
+605 GSSCGGLNASSSDY
-619 PAAIGGDY
+619 PAAIGGDD
-627 NKSASNIV
+627 NRSASNIV

-701 TYFDN
+701 TYFNN

-726 INNGIVT
+726 INDGIVT

-755 RINGGMVYLV
+755 QINGGMVYLV
-765 NDKAK
+765 NDKTK

-806 NPQQYRFL
+806 DPQQYRFL

-828 IAGTASVKVGNKQY
+828 IAGTASVKVGDKQY

-850 FEEMGSDLVII
+850 FEEMGSDLVI

-870 GLDYT
+870 GLEYT

-884 VNNCAGSVTIKNADE
+884 VNNCAGNVTIENADE
-899 SVPTNDRIY
+899 SVTTNNRIY

-935 GTFHPAIECNE
+935 GTYHPAIECNE

-959 NKLVAINRETTISV
+959 NKLVAIDSETTISV

-980 CYAGSAENGHICDE
+980 CYAGSAEYGHICDE
-994 TCGTLYVEQKNTAP
+994 TCGTLYVEQEDIAP

-1029 VISDNE
+1029 VISNNE

-1053 CAKSEGASALGNA
+1053 YAKSEGASALGNA

-1110 NGAYGKQT
+1110 NGAYGEQT
-1118 YGMNAISKAPVSCVK
+1118 YGINAISKAPVSCSK

-1144 ITIANPQNED
+1144 ITISNPQNED

-1215 ADGSALTPGV
+1215 ADGSALTLGV

-1234 TDSVTQVSA
+1234 TNPVTQVSA

-1273 NVPYANVT
+1273 NASYADVT

-1291 TWTDSSA
+1291 MWTDSSA
-1298 LCIAYDNT
+1298 LCIANDNT
-1306 VSITLA
+1306 ASITLA

-1318 LISDSLY
+1318 LISDSMY

-1342 KAKNSFSHKCD
+1342 KAKNDFSHKCD
-1353 ESCGTLIAKANMY
+1353 ESCGTLSAKANTY

-1371 STSGQWNGKTA
+1371 STSGQYNGKTA
-1382 QKITILGGNITAAS
+1382 QKITILGGNINAAS

-1402 GGGVYTG
+1402 GGGIYTG

-1428 AAIGSGEKNSSSS
+1428 AAIGSGEKNPNSS
-1441 EAVTAENIKI
+1441 ETVTAENIKI

-1547 KGTCGPDMIGN
+1547 KGSCGPDMIGN
-1558 GVDGVASGIYID
+1558 GVDGVASEIYID

-1608 NGDEVIVDGVMAIVA
+1608 NGDEVIVDGVMAIAA

-1642 DHSLVFTDA
+1642 DHSLILAGA
-1651 DGTTTQI
+1651 DGATIQI

-1670 LCEADIDNGYHY
+1670 LCEADIDNGYHHD
-1682 NETAHWYIC
+1682 ETAHWYIC

-1701 NYQNHLGGNA
+1701 NYQNHLGGKA
-1711 TCTDKAVCKACGVE
+1711 TCTDKAVCEACGVE
-1725 YGDPLDHNKLYFDYV
+1725 YGDPLGHNKKYFDYV

-1775 FIIPATGHDMTKVDA
+1775 FIIPATGH
-1790 VPASCETDGNIEYYE
+1790 
-1805 CGYCGKLFT
+1805 
-1814 DADGKNEITAADTVI
+1814 
-1829 AAAGHRYLTSWTF
+1829 RYLTSWTF

-1848 HKCEVCGSADKIE
+1848 HKCDVCGSVDKIE

-1866 GEATETA
+1866 GHATETA

-1892 ADNLMPVYAVKPTC
+1892 ANNLMPVYAVKPTC
-1906 TKDGNIDYYVCSCGR
+1906 TKDGNIGYYVCSCG
-1921 LFTDADGKNEI
+1921 K
-1932 TAADTVIA
+1932 
-1940 ATGHHYLTSWTFD
+1940 
-1953 SGSHWHECEVCGSAD
+1953 
-1968 KIEPHVSSGNATET
+1968 
-1982 AAETCTICGYEIAPM
+1982 M
-1997 LEHIHASHLMPV
+1997 
-2009 YAVKPTCT
+2009 
-2017 KDGNID
+2017 
-2023 YYVCSC
+2023 
-2029 GRLFADSNA
+2029 FADSNA
-2038 EATLSEADIVIP
+2038 ATALTEADIVIP

-2083 PVKRGTVIPTTA
+2083 LVKRGTVIPATASSGTTTPSEPTSA
-2095 PSETTPTPSETPTAP
+2095 PSGTTTTPSEPTSALTGTTTTPSEPTSAQSGTTTTPSEPTSALTGTTTTPSETTSAQ
-2110 SETTPTAPSETT
+2110 SGTTT
-2122 PTAPS
+2122 
-2127 ETTPTA
+2127 
-2133 PSETTPTP
+2133 TP
-2141 SETSAATT
+2141 SETSATTT
-2149 LPPENAEIP
+2149 LPPEDAELP
-2158 FIKDED
+2158 FIK
-2164 GKTGWEVIN
+2164 
-2173 SRLADTDEGGRVIV
+2173 DEGGRVIV
-2187 EMNGSTDV
+2187 D
-2195 HEETFA
+2195 
-2201 LIKGKDITLVL
+2201 
-2212 DMGNGFSW
+2212 
-2220 EINGNDVDSPK
+2220 
-2231 NVNLSVTPDA
+2231 
-2241 DIPVKVINR
+2241 
-2250 LTGECYCTS
+2250 
-2259 FTLEYS
+2259 
-2265 GEFGFIAKLSMGLG
+2265 
-2279 KENKG
+2279 EN
-2284 LYANLYY
+2284 
-2291 YLGDGEFEF
+2291 
-2300 IGSAKVNSEGVAKLS
+2300 
-2315 LSHASDYV
+2315 
-2323 VIVDETDHAAD
+2323 DHAAD

-2341 KPESGETDHA
+2341 KSEND
-2351 ADNESG
+2351 
-2357 DAEKPESG
+2357 
-2365 ETDHAADNESGDAE
+2365 
-2379 KPESNETNHGTG
+2379 ETNPVTG
-2391 VVVFG
+2391 AAVAG
-2396 LIAVI
+2396 LIALI
-2401 ILAAAVTVVL
+2401 ILAAAVAVVL
-2411 SRKKKQK
+2411 SRKKK

>member
-6 GRKSKIA
+6 GRKFKLV

-18 CALTVSAMIAGG
+18 GALTVSAMIAGG
-30 TLSVSADAGEAKEN
+30 TLFVGADTED

-83 NKQFVNAKIFIA
+83 NKQFVNAKIFIK

-102 TLDSLRIETTDGA
+102 TLDTLRIRPTDGA

-126 TITLKGGTSNCLNGV
+126 TITIKDGTSNYLNGV

-149 SKNGKLT
+149 SENGRLT

-161 ADEENHQCDMNCGML
+161 ADEENHQCSESCGLL
-176 DARCIKGHGAGIG
+176 DARCDQGHGAGIG
-189 ASGINEAQ
+189 ASGCNYGTE
-197 TGGIYIKGGMISA
+197 TGGIYIKGGMILA
-210 AGTDGAG
+210 VGNDGAG
-217 IGGSNLANVSDIN
+217 IGGSNLADVSDIN
-230 ISGGIIEAHGYNGAA
+230 ISGGIIKARGDNGAA
-245 GIGSAINGSVD
+245 GIGSATNGGIG
-256 SINISGGTISAYGS
+256 SINISGGIISAYGS
-270 EFRNSSG
+270 AFRNSSG
-277 NRFYGAAIGAAYC
+277 NHFYGAAIGAAYC
-290 SSFNSINISGGTIYA
+290 SRFDSINISGGTIYA
-305 NTAYGDSGTGA
+305 NTAYDSNGTGA
-316 VAVGAGNSCNPDRT
+316 VAVGAGNNCNSDRT

-353 SDSMANPVD
+353 SDSGADPAD

-407 NDESITVNGKAYPSN
+407 GNESITVNGKAYPSN
-422 STYKTDLINSTKV
+422 STYKTDLINSSTKV
-435 DKSYVFMPKNGRNS
+435 DKSYVFIPKSGRNS
-449 VTVGD
+449 VTVGN

-461 TESGLSN
+461 TESGLVS

-480 SNKTLVYGTDYK
+480 SNKPLVYGTDYK
-492 IDGITL
+492 IDGSTL

-534 GINIQ
+534 GINIE

-635 INGGRINAK
+635 INGGRIEAK
-644 GSKGA
+644 TSEGA
-649 GIGGGYNAKANN
+649 AIGGGYAANANN

-666 GIINAESVF
+666 GIINAESIF

-701 TYFDN
+701 TYFNN

-755 RINGGMVYLV
+755 QINGGMVYLV
-765 NDKAK
+765 NDKAN
-770 NLKPFSSDA
+770 NLKPFSSNA

-794 SNPNGEEITING
+794 SNPNGEKITING
-806 NPQQYRFL
+806 APQQYRFL

-828 IAGTASVKVGNKQY
+828 IAGTASVKVGDKQY

-850 FEEMGSDLVII
+850 FEEMGSDLVI

-870 GLDYT
+870 GLEYT

-899 SVPTNDRIY
+899 SVATNNRIY

-925 NIYAPCDSDS
+925 NIYAPCDRDS
-935 GTFHPAIECNE
+935 GTYHPAIECNE

-959 NKLVAINRETTISV
+959 NKLVAIDSETTISV

-980 CYAGSAENGHICDE
+980 CYAGSAEYGHICDE
-994 TCGTLYVEQKNTAP
+994 TCGTLYVEQKNIAP
-1008 AIGILD
+1008 AIGIVD

-1029 VISDNE
+1029 VISSDE

-1053 CAKSEGASALGNA
+1053 HAKSEGASALGNA

-1110 NGAYGKQT
+1110 NGAYGEQT
-1118 YGMNAISKAPVSCVK
+1118 YGINAISKAPVSCVK
-1133 NADGSYPEVAL
+1133 NADGSYPDVAL
-1144 ITIANPQNED
+1144 ITISNPQNED

-1215 ADGSALTPGV
+1215 TDGSALTLGV

-1234 TDSVTQVSA
+1234 TNPVTQVSA

-1318 LISDSLY
+1318 LISDSMY

-1342 KAKNSFSHKCD
+1342 KAKNDFSHKCD
-1353 ESCGTLIAKANMY
+1353 EKCGTLSAKANMY

-1371 STSGQWNGKTA
+1371 STSGQYNGKTA

-1501 ANGKNIRIENSTLYA
+1501 ANGKNIRIENSILYA
-1516 ASQSY
+1516 ASQSD

-1547 KGTCGPDMIGN
+1547 KGSCGPDMIGN
-1558 GVDGVASGIYID
+1558 GVDGVASEIYID

-1575 MYSTSTVSP
+1575 MYSTSTVNP

-1608 NGDEVIVDGVMAIVA
+1608 NGDEVIVDGVMAIAA

-1651 DGTTTQI
+1651 NGATTQI

-1663 DLFKVFN
+1663 DLFKVFK
-1670 LCEADIDNGYHY
+1670 LCEADIDDGYRY
-1682 NETAHWYIC
+1682 NETAHWYVC

-1711 TCTDKAVCKACGVE
+1711 TCTDKGICEACGYE
-1725 YGDPLDHNKLYFDYV
+1725 YGEPLGHNMQYFDYV

-1775 FIIPATGHDMTKVDA
+1775 FIIPATGH
-1790 VPASCETDGNIEYYE
+1790 
-1805 CGYCGKLFT
+1805 
-1814 DADGKNEITAADTVI
+1814 
-1829 AAAGHRYLTSWTF
+1829 RYLTSWTF

-1848 HKCEVCGSADKIE
+1848 HKCAVCGSADTIV
-1861 PHVSS
+1861 PHISS

-1882 EIAPMLGHIH
+1882 EIAPMVGHIH
-1892 ADNLMPVYAVKPTC
+1892 ANNLMSVYAVKPTC
-1906 TKDGNIDYYVCSCGR
+1906 TKDGNIDYYVCSCG
-1921 LFTDADGKNEI
+1921 K
-1932 TAADTVIA
+1932 
-1940 ATGHHYLTSWTFD
+1940 
-1953 SGSHWHECEVCGSAD
+1953 
-1968 KIEPHVSSGNATET
+1968 
-1982 AAETCTICGYEIAPM
+1982 
-1997 LEHIHASHLMPV
+1997 
-2009 YAVKPTCT
+2009 
-2017 KDGNID
+2017 
-2023 YYVCSC
+2023 
-2029 GRLFADSNA
+2029 LFADSNA
-2038 EATLSEADIVIP
+2038 AVALTEADIVIP

-2063 EPTETAN
+2063 EPTKTAN

-2083 PVKRGTVIPTTA
+2083 LVKRGTVIPATA
-2095 PSETTPTPSETPTAP
+2095 SSETDFPQ
-2110 SETTPTAPSETT
+2110 
-2122 PTAPS
+2122 
-2127 ETTPTA
+2127 
-2133 PSETTPTP
+2133 
-2141 SETSAATT
+2141 
-2149 LPPENAEIP
+2149 
-2158 FIKDED
+2158 
-2164 GKTGWEVIN
+2164 TGDN
-2173 SRLADTDEGGRVIV
+2173 S
-2187 EMNGSTDV
+2187 
-2195 HEETFA
+2195 
-2201 LIKGKDITLVL
+2201 
-2212 DMGNGFSW
+2212 
-2220 EINGNDVDSPK
+2220 
-2231 NVNLSVTPDA
+2231 
-2241 DIPVKVINR
+2241 
-2250 LTGECYCTS
+2250 
-2259 FTLEYS
+2259 
-2265 GEFGFIAKLSMGLG
+2265 
-2279 KENKG
+2279 
-2284 LYANLYY
+2284 
-2291 YLGDGEFEF
+2291 
-2300 IGSAKVNSEGVAKLS
+2300 
-2315 LSHASDYV
+2315 
-2323 VIVDETDHAAD
+2323 
-2334 NESGDAE
+2334 
-2341 KPESGETDHA
+2341 
-2351 ADNESG
+2351 
-2357 DAEKPESG
+2357 
-2365 ETDHAADNESGDAE
+2365 
-2379 KPESNETNHGTG
+2379 
-2391 VVVFG
+2391 
-2396 LIAVI
+2396 
-2401 ILAAAVTVVL
+2401 ILALCVFLLFVSGGAGILTTVCG
-2411 SRKKKQK
+2411 RKKNAV

>member
-1 MKQKH
+1 MGKKH
-6 GRKSKIA
+6 GRKCKLA
-13 ALLAA
+13 VLLAA
-18 CALTVSAMIAGG
+18 GALTVSAMIAGG
-30 TLSVSADAGEAKEN
+30 TLFVGADTED

-74 STPITIQSV
+74 STPITIQSL
-83 NKQFVNAKIFIA
+83 NNQFVNAKIFIA

-102 TLDSLRIETTDGA
+102 TLDSLRIRTTDGA

-126 TITLKGGTSNCLNGV
+126 TITLKGGTSNYLNGV

-149 SKNGKLT
+149 SKNGRLT

-161 ADEENHQCDMNCGML
+161 ADEENHQCDMNCGIL
-176 DARCIKGHGAGIG
+176 DARCSEGHGAGIG
-189 ASGINEAQ
+189 ASGINGAQ

-210 AGTDGAG
+210 TGTDGAG
-217 IGGSNLANVSDIN
+217 IGGSNLAYVSDIN
-230 ISGGIIEAHGYNGAA
+230 ISGGIIEAHGDNGAA
-245 GIGSAINGSVD
+245 GIGSATNGSVD

-270 EFRNSSG
+270 AFRNYSG
-277 NRFYGAAIGAAYC
+277 SRFYGAAIGAACY

-305 NTAYGDSGTGA
+305 NTAYNSNGTGA
-316 VAVGAGNSCNPDRT
+316 VAVGAGNSCNSDRT

-353 SDSMANPVD
+353 TDSMANPVD

-373 CGDKCTVHSGKIG
+373 CGDDCTVHSDKIG

-395 GRELIL
+395 GRELTL
-401 LEIDNP
+401 LEIDNSG
-407 NDESITVNGKAYPSN
+407 NESITVNGKAYPSN
-422 STYKTDLINSTKV
+422 STYKTDLINSSIKV
-435 DKSYVFMPKNGRNS
+435 DKSYVFIPKSGRNS
-449 VTVGD
+449 ITVGD

-461 TESGLSN
+461 TENGLVS

-480 SNKTLVYGTDYK
+480 SNKPLVYGTDYK
-492 IDGITL
+492 IDGSTL
-498 TILSDKGI
+498 KILSDKGI
-506 TIKNVDPTQ
+506 TIKNVDPAQ

-552 NSSGNVNIILADN
+552 NSSGDVNIILADN

-605 GSSCGGLNAASSNY
+605 GSSCGGLNAASSTH

-701 TYFDN
+701 TYFNN

-726 INNGIVT
+726 INDGIVT

-755 RINGGMVYLV
+755 QINGGMVYLV
-765 NDKAK
+765 NDKAN
-770 NLKPFSSDA
+770 NLKPFSSKA

-806 NPQQYRFL
+806 DHQQYRFL

-828 IAGTASVKVGNKQY
+828 IAGTASVKVGDKQY

-850 FEEMGSDLVII
+850 FEEMGSDLVI

-870 GLDYT
+870 GLEYT

-899 SVPTNDRIY
+899 SVPTTDRIV
-908 IGSDEAPS
+908 IGNDTTLT

-925 NIYAPCDSDS
+925 NIDTPYDSSDEY
-935 GTFHPAIECNE
+935 FPAIECSQYAN
-946 YVDCNLIIDGGST
+946 CNLIIDGGST
-959 NKLVAINRETTISV
+959 NILKAGGYEKTLSV
-973 GRSLTVS
+973 GHSLTVN
-980 CYAGSAENGHICDE
+980 CYAGSAEDGHTCDE
-994 TCGTLYVEQKNTAP
+994 TCGTLYVEQTSKAP

-1014 SEPDKFIEFKSGRIT
+1014 SEPNKFIEFKNGRIT
-1029 VISDNE
+1029 AIANEE

-1053 CAKSEGASALGNA
+1053 YAKSEGASALGNA

-1110 NGAYGKQT
+1110 NGAYGEQT
-1118 YGMNAISKAPVSCVK
+1118 YGINAISKAPVSCVK

-1144 ITIANPQNED
+1144 ITISNPQNED

-1194 YEYVAAMRA
+1194 YGYVAAMRA

-1215 ADGSALTPGV
+1215 ADGSALTLGV

-1234 TDSVTQVSA
+1234 TNPVTQVSA

-1273 NVPYANVT
+1273 KASYADVT

-1291 TWTDSSA
+1291 MWTDSSA
-1298 LCIAYDNT
+1298 LCIANDNT
-1306 VSITLA
+1306 ASITLA
-1312 DGTTNT
+1312 DGTINT
-1318 LISDSLY
+1318 LISDSMY

-1335 TLTITCE
+1335 TLTISCE

-1371 STSGQWNGKTA
+1371 STSGQCNGKTA
-1382 QKITILGGNITAAS
+1382 QMITILGGNINAAS

-1402 GGGVYTG
+1402 GGGIYTG

-1421 ATGGGSS
+1421 ATGGGFS
-1428 AAIGSGEKNSSSS
+1428 AAIGSGQKNSSSS
-1441 EAVTAENIKI
+1441 GAVTAENIKI

-1471 ESSASNI
+1471 ESSALNI

-1501 ANGKNIRIENSTLYA
+1501 ANGKNIRIENSILYA
-1516 ASQSY
+1516 ASQSD

-1547 KGTCGPDMIGN
+1547 KGSCGPDMIGN
-1558 GVDGVASGIYID
+1558 GVDGVASEIYID

-1575 MYSTSTVSP
+1575 MYSTSTINP

-1608 NGDEVIVDGVMAIVA
+1608 NGDKVIVDGVMAIAA

-1651 DGTTTQI
+1651 NGATTQI

-1663 DLFKVFN
+1663 DLFKVFK
-1670 LCEADIDNGYHY
+1670 LCEADIDDGYRY
-1682 NETAHWYIC
+1682 NETAHWYVC

-1711 TCTDKAVCKACGVE
+1711 TCTDKGICEACGYE
-1725 YGDPLDHNKLYFDYV
+1725 YGEPLGHNMQYYDYV

-1775 FIIPATGHDMTKVDA
+1775 FIIPATGH
-1790 VPASCETDGNIEYYE
+1790 
-1805 CGYCGKLFT
+1805 
-1814 DADGKNEITAADTVI
+1814 
-1829 AAAGHRYLTSWTF
+1829 RYLTSWTF

-1848 HKCEVCGSADKIE
+1848 HKCAVCGSADTIV

-1906 TKDGNIDYYVCSCGR
+1906 TKDGNIDYYVCSCG
-1921 LFTDADGKNEI
+1921 K
-1932 TAADTVIA
+1932 
-1940 ATGHHYLTSWTFD
+1940 
-1953 SGSHWHECEVCGSAD
+1953 
-1968 KIEPHVSSGNATET
+1968 
-1982 AAETCTICGYEIAPM
+1982 
-1997 LEHIHASHLMPV
+1997 
-2009 YAVKPTCT
+2009 
-2017 KDGNID
+2017 
-2023 YYVCSC
+2023 
-2029 GRLFADSNA
+2029 LFADSNA
-2038 EATLSEADIVIP
+2038 AAALTEADIVIP

-2063 EPTETAN
+2063 EPTKTAN

-2083 PVKRGTVIPTTA
+2083 LVKRGTVIPATA
-2095 PSETTPTPSETPTAP
+2095 SSETTPPQ
-2110 SETTPTAPSETT
+2110 
-2122 PTAPS
+2122 
-2127 ETTPTA
+2127 
-2133 PSETTPTP
+2133 
-2141 SETSAATT
+2141 TS
-2149 LPPENAEIP
+2149 
-2158 FIKDED
+2158 D
-2164 GKTGWEVIN
+2164 N
-2173 SRLADTDEGGRVIV
+2173 SI
-2187 EMNGSTDV
+2187 
-2195 HEETFA
+2195 FA
-2201 LIKGKDITLVL
+2201 LCVFLLFVSGGAGI
-2212 DMGNGFSW
+2212 
-2220 EINGNDVDSPK
+2220 
-2231 NVNLSVTPDA
+2231 
-2241 DIPVKVINR
+2241 
-2250 LTGECYCTS
+2250 LT
-2259 FTLEYS
+2259 
-2265 GEFGFIAKLSMGLG
+2265 
-2279 KENKG
+2279 
-2284 LYANLYY
+2284 
-2291 YLGDGEFEF
+2291 
-2300 IGSAKVNSEGVAKLS
+2300 
-2315 LSHASDYV
+2315 
-2323 VIVDETDHAAD
+2323 
-2334 NESGDAE
+2334 
-2341 KPESGETDHA
+2341 
-2351 ADNESG
+2351 
-2357 DAEKPESG
+2357 
-2365 ETDHAADNESGDAE
+2365 
-2379 KPESNETNHGTG
+2379 
-2391 VVVFG
+2391 
-2396 LIAVI
+2396 
-2401 ILAAAVTVVL
+2401 TVCD
-2411 SRKKKQK
+2411 RKKNAV

>member
-1 MKQKH
+1 M
-6 GRKSKIA
+6 
-13 ALLAA
+13 LAA
-18 CALTVSAMIAGG
+18 GALTVSAMIAGG
-30 TLSVSADAGEAKEN
+30 TLFVGADTED

-53 GTAANG
+53 GTVAKG

-66 TLTLTVLK
+66 TQTLTVLK

-83 NKQFVNAKIFIA
+83 NKKYVNAKIFIKS
-95 NGVDANI
+95 GVDANI
-102 TLDSLRIETTDGA
+102 TLDTLRISPTDGA
-115 AISMGDSSANV
+115 AISMGDSSASV
-126 TITLKGGTSNCLNGV
+126 TITIKDGTSNYLNGV

-149 SKNGKLT
+149 SKNGRLT

-161 ADEENHQCDMNCGML
+161 ADEENHQCGINCGIL
-176 DARCIKGHGAGIG
+176 DARCSKGHGAGIG
-189 ASGINEAQ
+189 ASGCNYGTE
-197 TGGIYIKGGMISA
+197 TGGIYIKGGMITA
-210 AGTDGAG
+210 VGADGAG
-217 IGGSNLANVSDIN
+217 IGGSNLAYVSDIN
-230 ISGGIIEAHGYNGAA
+230 ISGGIIKAQGRNGAA
-245 GIGSAINGSVD
+245 GIGSATNGSIG
-256 SINISGGTISAYGS
+256 SINISGGIISAYS
-270 EFRNSSG
+270 NAFRNSSG
-277 NRFYGAAIGAAYC
+277 VCYYGAAIGAAYC
-290 SSFNSINISGGTIYA
+290 SSFDSINISGGTIYA
-305 NTAYGDSGTGA
+305 NTAYDSNGTGA
-316 VAVGAGNSCNPDRT
+316 VAVGAGNSCNSDRT

-342 VGSGSADAIGV
+342 VGIGSADAIGV
-353 SDSMANPVD
+353 SDSTAKPAD

-373 CGDKCTVHSGKIG
+373 CGDSCTVHSDKIG

-407 NDESITVNGKAYPSN
+407 GNESITVNGKAYPSN
-422 STYKTDLINSTKV
+422 STYNTDLYSSTKV
-435 DKSYVFMPKNGRNS
+435 GKSYVFMPKSGRNS
-449 VTVGD
+449 VTVGN

-468 AENLKLDFYATD
+468 AENMKLDFCATD
-480 SNKTLVYGTDYK
+480 SSKPLVYGTDYK
-492 IDGITL
+492 IDGSTL
-498 TILSDKGI
+498 KILSDKGI
-506 TIKNVDPTQ
+506 TVKNVDPTQ
-515 PCSNYIYI
+515 PCSNDIYI
-523 ESDVSA
+523 ESGVSA

-539 RGLNEYSAVEIAE
+539 RGLNELSAVEIAE

-573 YNYAALSKNSDSTE
+573 YNYAALSKNSDSDQ

-605 GSSCGGLNAASSNY
+605 GSSCGGLNAASSTY
-619 PAAIGGDY
+619 PAAIGGDD

-635 INGGRINAK
+635 INGGR
-644 GSKGA
+644 
-649 GIGGGYNAKANN
+649 
-661 ITVNG
+661 
-666 GIINAESVF
+666 INAESVF

-701 TYFDN
+701 TYFNN

-718 TGQADNII
+718 AGQADNII
-726 INNGIVT
+726 INDGIVT

-755 RINGGMVYLV
+755 QINGGMVYLV

-770 NLKPFSSDA
+770 NLKPFSSNA

-828 IAGTASVKVGNKQY
+828 IAGTASVKVGDKQY

-850 FEEMGSDLVII
+850 FEEMGSDLVI

-870 GLDYT
+870 GLEYT

-899 SVPTNDRIY
+899 TVPTTDRIY

-925 NIYAPCDSDS
+925 NIYAPYDSDND
-935 GTFHPAIECNE
+935 TYHPAIECNE
-946 YVDCNLIIDGGST
+946 YVDCNLIIYGGST
-959 NKLVAINRETTISV
+959 NKLIAIAGETTISV

-1014 SEPDKFIEFKSGRIT
+1014 SEPNKFIEFKNGRIT

-1053 CAKSEGASALGNA
+1053 FAKSDGASALGSA

-1110 NGAYGKQT
+1110 NGAYGEQT
-1118 YGMNAISKAPVSCVK
+1118 YGMNAISKAPVSCGK

-1234 TDSVTQVSA
+1234 TNPVTQVSA
-1243 DIGTL
+1243 DTGTL

-1273 NVPYANVT
+1273 NASYADVT

-1291 TWTDSSA
+1291 MWTDSSA
-1298 LCIAYDNT
+1298 LCIANDNT
-1306 VSITLA
+1306 ASITLA

-1335 TLTITCE
+1335 TLTISCE

-1366 GSAIG
+1366 GAAIG
-1371 STSGQWNGKTA
+1371 STSGQCNGKTA
-1382 QKITILGGNITAAS
+1382 QMITILGGNITAAS

-1402 GGGVYTG
+1402 GGGIYTG

-1421 ATGGGSS
+1421 ATGCGSS
-1428 AAIGSGEKNSSSS
+1428 AAIGSGGKNSSSS

-1496 GGGQN
+1496 GGGRN
-1501 ANGKNIRIENSTLYA
+1501 ANGKNIRIENSILYA
-1516 ASQSY
+1516 ASKSG
-1521 AAIIGGGVDGT
+1521 AAIIGGGANGT

-1547 KGTCGPDMIGN
+1547 KGSCGPDMIGN
-1558 GVDGVASGIYID
+1558 GVDGVASEIYID

-1575 MYSTSTVSP
+1575 MYSTSTFSP
-1584 DISQNSQIK
+1584 DISQNSRIK

-1608 NGDEVIVDGVMAIVA
+1608 NGDEVIVDGVMAIAA
-1623 NNIAADP
+1623 NNSAADQ
-1630 SDTGLHLWLADR
+1630 SDTGLHLWLTDR
-1642 DHSLVFTDA
+1642 DHSLTFTDS
-1651 DGTTTQI
+1651 DGATTQI

-1663 DLFKVFN
+1663 DLVNEFK
-1670 LCEADIDNGYHY
+1670 LCEADIDDGYRY
-1682 NETAHWYIC
+1682 NETAHWYVC
-1691 KNSDLCTVKF
+1691 KNSALCTVKF
-1701 NYQNHLGGNA
+1701 NYQEHFGGNA
-1711 TCTDKAVCKACGVE
+1711 TCSNRAVCEACGIE
-1725 YGDPLDHNKLYFDYV
+1725 YGDLLGHNMQYFDYV

-1775 FIIPATGHDMTKVDA
+1775 FIIPATGHSMTKVDA
-1790 VPASCETDGNIEYYE
+1790 VPASCEADGNIEYYE
-1805 CGYCGKLFT
+1805 CGYCSKLFT

-1829 AAAGHRYLTSWTF
+1829 TATGHHYLTSWTF

-1848 HKCEVCGSADKIE
+1848 HKCAVCGSADTIV

-1866 GEATETA
+1866 GEATETT

-1892 ADNLMPVYAVKPTC
+1892 ANNLMPVYAVKPTC
-1906 TKDGNIDYYVCSCGR
+1906 TKDGNIGYYVCSCG
-1921 LFTDADGKNEI
+1921 K
-1932 TAADTVIA
+1932 
-1940 ATGHHYLTSWTFD
+1940 
-1953 SGSHWHECEVCGSAD
+1953 
-1968 KIEPHVSSGNATET
+1968 
-1982 AAETCTICGYEIAPM
+1982 M
-1997 LEHIHASHLMPV
+1997 
-2009 YAVKPTCT
+2009 
-2017 KDGNID
+2017 
-2023 YYVCSC
+2023 
-2029 GRLFADSNA
+2029 FADSNA
-2038 EATLSEADIVIP
+2038 ATALTEADIVIP

-2083 PVKRGTVIPTTA
+2083 LVKRGTVIPATA
-2095 PSETTPTPSETPTAP
+2095 SSETTPPQ
-2110 SETTPTAPSETT
+2110 
-2122 PTAPS
+2122 
-2127 ETTPTA
+2127 
-2133 PSETTPTP
+2133 
-2141 SETSAATT
+2141 TS
-2149 LPPENAEIP
+2149 
-2158 FIKDED
+2158 D
-2164 GKTGWEVIN
+2164 N
-2173 SRLADTDEGGRVIV
+2173 SI
-2187 EMNGSTDV
+2187 
-2195 HEETFA
+2195 FA
-2201 LIKGKDITLVL
+2201 LCVFLLFVSGGAGILITVC
-2212 DMGNGFSW
+2212 G
-2220 EINGNDVDSPK
+2220 
-2231 NVNLSVTPDA
+2231 
-2241 DIPVKVINR
+2241 
-2250 LTGECYCTS
+2250 
-2259 FTLEYS
+2259 
-2265 GEFGFIAKLSMGLG
+2265 
-2279 KENKG
+2279 
-2284 LYANLYY
+2284 
-2291 YLGDGEFEF
+2291 
-2300 IGSAKVNSEGVAKLS
+2300 
-2315 LSHASDYV
+2315 
-2323 VIVDETDHAAD
+2323 
-2334 NESGDAE
+2334 
-2341 KPESGETDHA
+2341 
-2351 ADNESG
+2351 
-2357 DAEKPESG
+2357 
-2365 ETDHAADNESGDAE
+2365 
-2379 KPESNETNHGTG
+2379 
-2391 VVVFG
+2391 
-2396 LIAVI
+2396 
-2401 ILAAAVTVVL
+2401 
-2411 SRKKKQK
+2411 RKKNAV

>member
-1 MKQKH
+1 MGKKH
-6 GRKSKIA
+6 GRKCKLA
-13 ALLAA
+13 VLLAA
-18 CALTVSAMIAGG
+18 GALTVSAMIAGG
-30 TLSVSADAGEAKEN
+30 TLFVGADTED

-74 STPITIQSV
+74 STPITIQSL
-83 NKQFVNAKIFIA
+83 NNQFVNAKIFIA

-102 TLDSLRIETTDGA
+102 TLDSLRIRTTDGA

-126 TITLKGGTSNCLNGV
+126 TITLKGGTSNYLKGV

-149 SKNGKLT
+149 SKNGRLT

-161 ADEENHQCDMNCGML
+161 ADEENHQCDMNCGIL
-176 DARCIKGHGAGIG
+176 DARCSEGHGAGIG
-189 ASGINEAQ
+189 ASGINGAQ

-210 AGTDGAG
+210 TGTDGAG
-217 IGGSNLANVSDIN
+217 IGGSNLAYVSDIN
-230 ISGGIIEAHGYNGAA
+230 ISGGIIEAHGDNGAA
-245 GIGSAINGSVD
+245 GIGSATNGSVD

-270 EFRNSSG
+270 AFRNYSG
-277 NRFYGAAIGAAYC
+277 SRFYGAAIGAACY

-305 NTAYGDSGTGA
+305 NTAYDSNGTGA
-316 VAVGAGNSCNPDRT
+316 VAVGAGNNCNSDRT

-373 CGDKCTVHSGKIG
+373 CGDNCTVHSDKIG

-422 STYKTDLINSTKV
+422 STYKTDLINSSTKV
-435 DKSYVFMPKNGRNS
+435 DKCYVFMPKSGRNS

-461 TESGLSN
+461 SENGLVS

-480 SNKTLVYGTDYK
+480 SNKPLVYGTDYK
-492 IDGITL
+492 IDGSTL
-498 TILSDKGI
+498 KILSDKGI
-506 TIKNVDPTQ
+506 TIKNVDPAQ

-552 NSSGNVNIILADN
+552 NSSGDVNIILADN

-605 GSSCGGLNAASSNY
+605 GSSCGGLNAASSTH

-701 TYFDN
+701 TYFNN

-726 INNGIVT
+726 INDGIVT

-755 RINGGMVYLV
+755 QINGGMVYLV
-765 NDKAK
+765 NDKTK

-828 IAGTASVKVGNKQY
+828 IAGTASVKVGDKQY

-850 FEEMGSDLVII
+850 FEEMGSDLVI

-870 GLDYT
+870 GLEYT

-899 SVPTNDRIY
+899 SVTTNNRIY

-935 GTFHPAIECNE
+935 GTYHPAIECNE

-959 NKLVAINRETTISV
+959 NKLVAIDSETTISV

-980 CYAGSAENGHICDE
+980 CYAGSAEYGHICDE
-994 TCGTLYVEQKNTAP
+994 TCGTLYVEQENIAP
-1008 AIGILD
+1008 AIGIVD

-1029 VISDNE
+1029 VISGDE

-1053 CAKSEGASALGNA
+1053 YAKSEGASALGNA

-1110 NGAYGKQT
+1110 NGAYGEQT
-1118 YGMNAISKAPVSCVK
+1118 YGINAISKAPVSCVK

-1144 ITIANPQNED
+1144 ITISNPQNED

-1194 YEYVAAMRA
+1194 YGYVAAMRA

-1215 ADGSALTPGV
+1215 ADGSALTLGV

-1234 TDSVTQVSA
+1234 TNPVTQVST

-1273 NVPYANVT
+1273 NASYADVT

-1291 TWTDSSA
+1291 MWTDSSA
-1298 LCIAYDNT
+1298 LCIANDNT
-1306 VSITLA
+1306 ASITLA

-1318 LISDSLY
+1318 LISDSMY

-1342 KAKNSFSHKCD
+1342 KAKNDFSHKCD
-1353 ESCGTLIAKANMY
+1353 ENCGTLSAKANMY

-1371 STSGQWNGKTA
+1371 STSGQCNGKTA

-1402 GGGVYTG
+1402 GGGIYTG

-1421 ATGGGSS
+1421 ATGGGFS

-1441 EAVTAENIKI
+1441 GAVTAENIKI

-1496 GGGQN
+1496 GGGRN
-1501 ANGKNIRIENSTLYA
+1501 ANGKNIRIENSILYA
-1516 ASQSY
+1516 ASKSG
-1521 AAIIGGGVDGT
+1521 AAIIGGGANGT

-1547 KGTCGPDMIGN
+1547 KGSCGPDMIGN
-1558 GVDGVASGIYID
+1558 GVDGVASEIYID

-1575 MYSTSTVSP
+1575 MYSTSTLNP
-1584 DISQNSQIK
+1584 DISQNSRIK

-1608 NGDEVIVDGVMAIVA
+1608 NGDEVIVDGVMAIAA

-1651 DGTTTQI
+1651 NGATTQI

-1663 DLFKVFN
+1663 DLFKVFK
-1670 LCEADIDNGYHY
+1670 LCEADIDDGYRY
-1682 NETAHWYIC
+1682 NETAHWYVC

-1711 TCTDKAVCKACGVE
+1711 TCTDKGICEACGYE
-1725 YGDPLDHNKLYFDYV
+1725 YGEPLGHNMQYFDYV

-1775 FIIPATGHDMTKVDA
+1775 FIIPATGH
-1790 VPASCETDGNIEYYE
+1790 
-1805 CGYCGKLFT
+1805 
-1814 DADGKNEITAADTVI
+1814 
-1829 AAAGHRYLTSWTF
+1829 RYLTSWTF

-1848 HKCEVCGSADKIE
+1848 HKCAVCGSADTIV

-1892 ADNLMPVYAVKPTC
+1892 ANHLMSVYAVKPTC
-1906 TKDGNIDYYVCSCGR
+1906 TKDGNIDYYVCSCG
-1921 LFTDADGKNEI
+1921 K
-1932 TAADTVIA
+1932 
-1940 ATGHHYLTSWTFD
+1940 
-1953 SGSHWHECEVCGSAD
+1953 
-1968 KIEPHVSSGNATET
+1968 
-1982 AAETCTICGYEIAPM
+1982 
-1997 LEHIHASHLMPV
+1997 
-2009 YAVKPTCT
+2009 
-2017 KDGNID
+2017 
-2023 YYVCSC
+2023 
-2029 GRLFADSNA
+2029 LFADSNA
-2038 EATLSEADIVIP
+2038 AAALTEADIVIP

-2063 EPTETAN
+2063 EPTEKAN

-2083 PVKRGTVIPTTA
+2083 LVKRGTVIPATA
-2095 PSETTPTPSETPTAP
+2095 SSETTPPQ
-2110 SETTPTAPSETT
+2110 
-2122 PTAPS
+2122 
-2127 ETTPTA
+2127 
-2133 PSETTPTP
+2133 
-2141 SETSAATT
+2141 TS
-2149 LPPENAEIP
+2149 
-2158 FIKDED
+2158 D
-2164 GKTGWEVIN
+2164 N
-2173 SRLADTDEGGRVIV
+2173 SI
-2187 EMNGSTDV
+2187 
-2195 HEETFA
+2195 FA
-2201 LIKGKDITLVL
+2201 LCVFLLFVSGGAGI
-2212 DMGNGFSW
+2212 
-2220 EINGNDVDSPK
+2220 
-2231 NVNLSVTPDA
+2231 
-2241 DIPVKVINR
+2241 
-2250 LTGECYCTS
+2250 LT
-2259 FTLEYS
+2259 
-2265 GEFGFIAKLSMGLG
+2265 
-2279 KENKG
+2279 
-2284 LYANLYY
+2284 
-2291 YLGDGEFEF
+2291 
-2300 IGSAKVNSEGVAKLS
+2300 
-2315 LSHASDYV
+2315 
-2323 VIVDETDHAAD
+2323 
-2334 NESGDAE
+2334 
-2341 KPESGETDHA
+2341 
-2351 ADNESG
+2351 
-2357 DAEKPESG
+2357 
-2365 ETDHAADNESGDAE
+2365 
-2379 KPESNETNHGTG
+2379 
-2391 VVVFG
+2391 
-2396 LIAVI
+2396 
-2401 ILAAAVTVVL
+2401 TVCD
-2411 SRKKKQK
+2411 RKKNAV

>member
-18 CALTVSAMIAGG
+18 CALIVSAMIAGG

-83 NKQFVNAKIFIA
+83 DNQTVNAKIFIA

-102 TLDSLRIETTDGA
+102 TLDNLRIDPTDGS
-115 AISMGDSSANV
+115 AISMGESSADV
-126 TITLKGGTSNCLNGV
+126 TVTLKGGTSNLLHGV

-149 SKNGKLT
+149 SKNGRLT

-161 ADEENHQCDMNCGML
+161 ANEENHQCSKSCGLL
-176 DARCIKGHGAGIG
+176 DARCGQGHGAGIG
-189 ASGINEAQ
+189 ASGINGAQ
-197 TGGIYIKGGMISA
+197 TGGIYIKGGVILA
-210 AGTDGAG
+210 VGHDGAG
-217 IGGSNLANVSDIN
+217 IGGSNLADVSDIN
-230 ISGGIIEAHGYNGAA
+230 ISGGIIEARGDNGAA
-245 GIGSAINGSVD
+245 GIGSATNGGID
-256 SINISGGTISAYGS
+256 SINISGGIISAYGS
-270 EFRNSSG
+270 AFKNYSG
-277 NRFYGAAIGAAYC
+277 SRFYGAAIGAAYC
-290 SSFNSINISGGTIYA
+290 SRFDSINISGGTIYA
-305 NTAYGDSGTGA
+305 NTAYDSNGTGA
-316 VAVGAGNSCNPDRT
+316 VAVGAGNNCNSDRT

-342 VGSGSADAIGV
+342 VGSGSTDAIGV
-353 SDSMANPVD
+353 TDSVAKPAD

-373 CGDKCTVHSGKIG
+373 CGDNCTVHSDKIG

-401 LEIDNP
+401 LEIDNSG
-407 NDESITVNGKAYPSN
+407 NESITVNGKAYPSN
-422 STYKTDLINSTKV
+422 STYNTAFDSATKV

-449 VTVGD
+449 VTVG
-454 TTTDYIY
+454 TTTTEYIY

-468 AENLKLDFYATD
+468 AENMKLDFYATD
-480 SNKTLVYGTDYK
+480 SNKPLVYGTDYK
-492 IDGITL
+492 IDGSTL
-498 TILSDKGI
+498 KILSDKGI

-515 PCSNYIYI
+515 PCSNDIYI
-523 ESDVSA
+523 ESGVSA

-539 RGLNEYSAVEIAE
+539 RGLNEHSAVEIAE

-573 YNYAALSKNSDSTE
+573 YNYAALSKNSDSAE

-605 GSSCGGLNAASSNY
+605 GSSCGGLNAASSNG
-619 PAAIGGDY
+619 PAAIGGDD
-627 NKSASNIV
+627 NRSASNIV

-726 INNGIVT
+726 INDGIVT

-765 NDKAK
+765 NDKTK

-779 KLKNNNGEYVYLAAI
+779 KLKNDKGEYVYLAAI
-794 SNPNGEEITING
+794 SNPSGEEITING
-806 NPQQYRFL
+806 DPQQYRFL

-828 IAGTASVKVGNKQY
+828 IAGTASVKVGDKQY

-850 FEEMGSDLVII
+850 FEEMGSDLVI

-870 GLDYT
+870 GLEYT

-899 SVPTNDRIY
+899 SVPTTDRIV
-908 IGSDEAPS
+908 IGNDTTLT

-925 NIYAPCDSDS
+925 NIDTPYDSSDEY
-935 GTFHPAIECNE
+935 FPAIECSQYAN
-946 YVDCNLIIDGGST
+946 CNLIIDGDST
-959 NKLVAINRETTISV
+959 NILKAGGYEKTLSV
-973 GRSLTVS
+973 GRSLTVN
-980 CYAGSAENGHICDE
+980 CYAGSAEDGHTCDE
-994 TCGTLYVEQKNTAP
+994 TCGTLYVEQTSKAP

-1014 SEPDKFIEFKSGRIT
+1014 SEPNKFIEFKNGRIT
-1029 VISDNE
+1029 AIANEE

-1053 CAKSEGASALGNA
+1053 CAKSKGASALGNA

-1110 NGAYGKQT
+1110 NGAYGEQT
-1118 YGMNAISKAPVSCVK
+1118 YGINAISKAPVSCSK

-1144 ITIANPQNED
+1144 ITISNPQNED

-1318 LISDSLY
+1318 LISDSMY

-1371 STSGQWNGKTA
+1371 STSGQYKGKTA
-1382 QKITILGGNITAAS
+1382 QNITILGGNINAAS

-1402 GGGVYTG
+1402 GGGIYTG

-1459 GGFGAAAIGGGK
+1459 GGFGAAAIGGSK

-1496 GGGQN
+1496 GGGQY
-1501 ANGKNIRIENSTLYA
+1501 ANGTNIRIENSILYA
-1516 ASQSY
+1516 ASQSG
-1521 AAIIGGGVDGT
+1521 AAIIGGGINGT

-1547 KGTCGPDMIGN
+1547 KGSCGPDMIGN
-1558 GVDGVASGIYID
+1558 GVDGVASEIYID

-1608 NGDEVIVDGVMAIVA
+1608 NGDEVIVDGVKAIAA

-1642 DHSLVFTDA
+1642 DHSLILTGA
-1651 DGTTTQI
+1651 DGATTQI

-1663 DLFKVFN
+1663 DLSKVFK
-1670 LCEADIDNGYHY
+1670 LCEADIDDGYRY

-1711 TCTDKAVCKACGVE
+1711 TCTNKAICEACGVE
-1725 YGDPLDHNKLYFDYV
+1725 YGDPLGHNMQYFDYV

-1775 FIIPATGHDMTKVDA
+1775 FIISATGHDMTKVDA
-1790 VPASCETDGNIEYYE
+1790 VPASCEADGNIEYYK
-1805 CGYCGKLFT
+1805 CGYCGKFFS

-1848 HKCEVCGSADKIE
+1848 HKCEVCGSADTIE

-1892 ADNLMPVYAVKPTC
+1892 ADNLMPIYAVKPTC

-1921 LFTDADGKNEI
+1921 LFADADGKNEI

-1953 SGSHWHECEVCGSAD
+1953 SGSHWHECDVCGSAD

-2083 PVKRGTVIPTTA
+2083 LVKRGTVIPT
-2095 PSETTPTPSETPTAP
+2095 
-2110 SETTPTAPSETT
+2110 TAPSETT

-2149 LPPENAEIP
+2149 LPPENAELP

-2164 GKTGWEVIN
+2164 SKTGWEVIN

-2365 ETDHAADNESGDAE
+2365 ETNHAVDNESGDAE
-2379 KPESNETNHGTG
+2379 NPESNETNHGTG

>member
-6 GRKSKIA
+6 GRKFKLV

-18 CALTVSAMIAGG
+18 GALTVSAMIAGG
-30 TLSVSADAGEAKEN
+30 TLFVGADTED

-83 NKQFVNAKIFIA
+83 NKQFVNAKIFIK

-102 TLDSLRIETTDGA
+102 TLDTLRIRPTDGA

-126 TITLKGGTSNCLNGV
+126 TITIKDGTSNYLNGV

-149 SKNGKLT
+149 SENGRLT

-161 ADEENHQCDMNCGML
+161 ADEENHQCSESCGLL
-176 DARCIKGHGAGIG
+176 DARCDQGHGAGIG
-189 ASGINEAQ
+189 ASGCNYGTE
-197 TGGIYIKGGMISA
+197 TGGIYIKGGMILA
-210 AGTDGAG
+210 VGNDGAG
-217 IGGSNLANVSDIN
+217 IGGSNLADVSDIN
-230 ISGGIIEAHGYNGAA
+230 ISGGIIKARGDNGAA
-245 GIGSAINGSVD
+245 GIGSATNGGIG
-256 SINISGGTISAYGS
+256 SINISGGIISAYGS
-270 EFRNSSG
+270 AFRNSSG
-277 NRFYGAAIGAAYC
+277 NHFYGAAIGAAYC
-290 SSFNSINISGGTIYA
+290 SRFDSINISGGTIYA
-305 NTAYGDSGTGA
+305 NTAYDSNGTGA
-316 VAVGAGNSCNPDRT
+316 VAVGAGNNCNSDRT

-353 SDSMANPVD
+353 SDSGADPAD

-407 NDESITVNGKAYPSN
+407 GNESITVNGKAYPSN
-422 STYKTDLINSTKV
+422 STYKTDLINSSTKV
-435 DKSYVFMPKNGRNS
+435 DKSYVFIPKSGRNS
-449 VTVGD
+449 VTVGN

-461 TESGLSN
+461 TESGLVS

-480 SNKTLVYGTDYK
+480 SNKPLVYGTDYK
-492 IDGITL
+492 IDGSTL

-534 GINIQ
+534 GINIE

-635 INGGRINAK
+635 INGGRIEAK
-644 GSKGA
+644 TSEGA
-649 GIGGGYNAKANN
+649 AIGGGYAANANN

-666 GIINAESVF
+666 GIINAESIF

-701 TYFDN
+701 TYFNN

-726 INNGIVT
+726 INDGIVT

-755 RINGGMVYLV
+755 QINGGMVYLV

-770 NLKPFSSDA
+770 NLKPFSSKA
-779 KLKNNNGEYVYLAAI
+779 KLKNDNGEYVYLAAI
-794 SNPNGEEITING
+794 SNPSGEEITING

-850 FEEMGSDLVII
+850 FEEIGSDLVI

-870 GLDYT
+870 GLEYT

-899 SVPTNDRIY
+899 SVTTNNRIY

-925 NIYAPCDSDS
+925 NIYAPCDRDS
-935 GTFHPAIECNE
+935 GTYRPAIECNE

-959 NKLVAINRETTISV
+959 NKLVAIDSETTISV

-980 CYAGSAENGHICDE
+980 CYAGSAEYGHICDE

-1008 AIGILD
+1008 AIGIVD

-1029 VISDNE
+1029 VISSDE

-1053 CAKSEGASALGNA
+1053 YAKSEGASALGNA

-1110 NGAYGKQT
+1110 NGAYGEQT
-1118 YGMNAISKAPVSCVK
+1118 YGINAISKAPVSCVK
-1133 NADGSYPEVAL
+1133 NADGSYPDVAL
-1144 ITIANPQNED
+1144 ITISNPQNED

-1194 YEYVAAMRA
+1194 YAYVAAMRA

-1215 ADGSALTPGV
+1215 ADGSALTLGV

-1234 TDSVTQVSA
+1234 TNPVTQVSA

-1261 DGVSSTQDIIVI
+1261 DGVSSTQDIIAI
-1273 NVPYANVT
+1273 NASYADVT
-1281 LAGVNISYPS
+1281 LAGVNIRYPS
-1291 TWTDSSA
+1291 MWTDSSA

-1306 VSITLA
+1306 ASITLA
-1312 DGTTNT
+1312 DGTINT
-1318 LISDSLY
+1318 LISDSMY

-1335 TLTITCE
+1335 TLTISCE

-1371 STSGQWNGKTA
+1371 STSGQCNGKTA
-1382 QKITILGGNITAAS
+1382 QMITILGGNITAAS

-1402 GGGVYTG
+1402 GGGIYTG

-1421 ATGGGSS
+1421 ATSGGSS

-1488 TDDYSAAI
+1488 TDDFSAAI
-1496 GGGQN
+1496 GGGRN
-1501 ANGKNIRIENSTLYA
+1501 ANGKNIRIENSILYA
-1516 ASQSY
+1516 ASQSG
-1521 AAIIGGGVDGT
+1521 AAIIGGGVNGT

-1547 KGTCGPDMIGN
+1547 KGSCGPDMIGN
-1558 GVDGVASGIYID
+1558 GVDGVASEIYID

-1575 MYSTSTVSP
+1575 MYSTSSFSP
-1584 DISQNSQIK
+1584 DISQNSRIK

-1608 NGDEVIVDGVMAIVA
+1608 NGDEVIVDGVMAIAA

-1630 SDTGLHLWLADR
+1630 SDTGLHLWLAGR
-1642 DHSLVFTDA
+1642 DHSLTFTDS
-1651 DGTTTQI
+1651 DGATTQI

-1663 DLFKVFN
+1663 DLVNEFK
-1670 LCEADIDNGYHY
+1670 LCEADIDDGYRY
-1682 NETAHWYIC
+1682 NETAHWYVC
-1691 KNSDLCTVKF
+1691 KNSALCTVKF

-1711 TCTDKAVCKACGVE
+1711 TCTDKGICEACGYE
-1725 YGDPLDHNKLYFDYV
+1725 YGEPLGHNMQYFDYV

-1775 FIIPATGHDMTKVDA
+1775 FIIPATGH
-1790 VPASCETDGNIEYYE
+1790 
-1805 CGYCGKLFT
+1805 
-1814 DADGKNEITAADTVI
+1814 
-1829 AAAGHRYLTSWTF
+1829 RYLTSWTF

-1848 HKCEVCGSADKIE
+1848 HKCAVCGSADTIV

-1892 ADNLMPVYAVKPTC
+1892 ANNLMSVYAVKPTC
-1906 TKDGNIDYYVCSCGR
+1906 TKDGNIDYYVCSCG
-1921 LFTDADGKNEI
+1921 K
-1932 TAADTVIA
+1932 
-1940 ATGHHYLTSWTFD
+1940 
-1953 SGSHWHECEVCGSAD
+1953 
-1968 KIEPHVSSGNATET
+1968 
-1982 AAETCTICGYEIAPM
+1982 
-1997 LEHIHASHLMPV
+1997 
-2009 YAVKPTCT
+2009 
-2017 KDGNID
+2017 
-2023 YYVCSC
+2023 
-2029 GRLFADSNA
+2029 LFADSNA
-2038 EATLSEADIVIP
+2038 AVALTEADIVIP

-2063 EPTETAN
+2063 EPTEKAN

-2083 PVKRGTVIPTTA
+2083 LVKRGTVIPATA
-2095 PSETTPTPSETPTAP
+2095 SSETTPPK
-2110 SETTPTAPSETT
+2110 
-2122 PTAPS
+2122 
-2127 ETTPTA
+2127 
-2133 PSETTPTP
+2133 
-2141 SETSAATT
+2141 TS
-2149 LPPENAEIP
+2149 
-2158 FIKDED
+2158 D
-2164 GKTGWEVIN
+2164 N
-2173 SRLADTDEGGRVIV
+2173 S
-2187 EMNGSTDV
+2187 
-2195 HEETFA
+2195 
-2201 LIKGKDITLVL
+2201 
-2212 DMGNGFSW
+2212 
-2220 EINGNDVDSPK
+2220 
-2231 NVNLSVTPDA
+2231 
-2241 DIPVKVINR
+2241 
-2250 LTGECYCTS
+2250 
-2259 FTLEYS
+2259 
-2265 GEFGFIAKLSMGLG
+2265 
-2279 KENKG
+2279 
-2284 LYANLYY
+2284 
-2291 YLGDGEFEF
+2291 
-2300 IGSAKVNSEGVAKLS
+2300 
-2315 LSHASDYV
+2315 
-2323 VIVDETDHAAD
+2323 
-2334 NESGDAE
+2334 
-2341 KPESGETDHA
+2341 
-2351 ADNESG
+2351 
-2357 DAEKPESG
+2357 
-2365 ETDHAADNESGDAE
+2365 
-2379 KPESNETNHGTG
+2379 
-2391 VVVFG
+2391 
-2396 LIAVI
+2396 
-2401 ILAAAVTVVL
+2401 ILALCVFLLFVSGGAGILTTVCG
-2411 SRKKKQK
+2411 RKKNAV

>member
-6 GRKSKIA
+6 GRKFKLA

-18 CALTVSAMIAGG
+18 GALTVSAMIAGG
-30 TLSVSADAGEAKEN
+30 TLFVGADTED

-83 NKQFVNAKIFIA
+83 NKQFVSAKIFIA

-126 TITLKGGTSNCLNGV
+126 TITLKGGTSNYLNGA

-176 DARCIKGHGAGIG
+176 DARCSKGHGAGIG
-189 ASGINEAQ
+189 TSGINGAQ
-197 TGGIYIKGGMISA
+197 TGGIYIKGGVILA

-230 ISGGIIEAHGYNGAA
+230 ISGGIIEAHGDNGAA
-245 GIGSAINGSVD
+245 GIGSATNGSVD

-270 EFRNSSG
+270 EFRNYSG
-277 NRFYGAAIGAAYC
+277 SRFYGAAIGAACY

-305 NTAYGDSGTGA
+305 NTAYDSNGTGA
-316 VAVGAGNSCNPDRT
+316 VAVGAGNNCNSDRT

-353 SDSMANPVD
+353 SDSGADPAD

-373 CGDKCTVHSGKIG
+373 CGDNCTVHSDKIG

-395 GRELIL
+395 GRELTL
-401 LEIDNP
+401 LEIDNSG
-407 NDESITVNGKAYPSN
+407 NESITVNGKAYPSN
-422 STYKTDLINSTKV
+422 STYKTDLINSSIKV
-435 DKSYVFMPKNGRNS
+435 DKSYVFIPKSGRNS

-461 TESGLSN
+461 SENGLVS

-480 SNKTLVYGTDYK
+480 SSKPLVYGTDYK

-523 ESDVSA
+523 ESGVSA

-534 GINIQ
+534 GINIE
-539 RGLNEYSAVEIAE
+539 RGLNEYNAVEIAE

-619 PAAIGGDY
+619 PAAIGGDD
-627 NKSASNIV
+627 NRSASNIV

-681 GQGGSADGIYINGG
+681 GQGGKVDGIYINGG
-695 IVNAVI
+695 IVNAAI

-718 TGQADNII
+718 AGQADNII

-755 RINGGMVYLV
+755 QINGGMVYLV
-765 NDKAK
+765 NDKTK

-806 NPQQYRFL
+806 APQQYRFL

-828 IAGTASVKVGNKQY
+828 IAGTASVKVGDKQY

-850 FEEMGSDLVII
+850 FEEMGSDLVI

-870 GLDYT
+870 GLEYT

-899 SVPTNDRIY
+899 SVTTNNRIY
-908 IGSDEAPS
+908 IGSDEGSS

-925 NIYAPCDSDS
+925 NIYAPCDRDSD
-935 GTFHPAIECNE
+935 TYHPAIECNE

-959 NKLVAINRETTISV
+959 NKLVAIDSETTISV

-980 CYAGSAENGHICDE
+980 CYAGSAEYGHICDE
-994 TCGTLYVEQKNTAP
+994 TCGTLYVEQKNIAP
-1008 AIGILD
+1008 AIGIVD

-1029 VISDNE
+1029 VISGDE

-1053 CAKSEGASALGNA
+1053 YAKSEGASALGNA

-1110 NGAYGKQT
+1110 NGAYGEQT
-1118 YGMNAISKAPVSCVK
+1118 YGINAISKAPVSCVK
-1133 NADGSYPEVAL
+1133 NADGSYPDVAL
-1144 ITIANPQNED
+1144 ITISNPQNED

-1194 YEYVAAMRA
+1194 YAYVAAMRA

-1234 TDSVTQVSA
+1234 TNPVTQVSA

-1261 DGVSSTQDIIVI
+1261 DGVSSTQDIIAI
-1273 NVPYANVT
+1273 NASYADVT

-1291 TWTDSSA
+1291 MWTDSSA
-1298 LCIAYDNT
+1298 LCIANDNT
-1306 VSITLA
+1306 ASITLA

-1318 LISDSLY
+1318 LISDSMY

-1342 KAKNSFSHKCD
+1342 KAKNDFSHKCD
-1353 ESCGTLIAKANMY
+1353 EKCGTLSAKANMY

-1558 GVDGVASGIYID
+1558 GVDGVASEIYID

-1608 NGDEVIVDGVMAIVA
+1608 NGDEVIVDGVMAIAA

-1651 DGTTTQI
+1651 NGATTQI

-1663 DLFKVFN
+1663 DLFKVFK
-1670 LCEADIDNGYHY
+1670 LCEADIDDGYRY
-1682 NETAHWYIC
+1682 NETAHWYVC

-1711 TCTDKAVCKACGVE
+1711 TCTDKGICEACGYE
-1725 YGDPLDHNKLYFDYV
+1725 YGEPLGHNMQYFDYV

-1775 FIIPATGHDMTKVDA
+1775 FIIPATGH
-1790 VPASCETDGNIEYYE
+1790 
-1805 CGYCGKLFT
+1805 
-1814 DADGKNEITAADTVI
+1814 
-1829 AAAGHRYLTSWTF
+1829 RYLTSWTF

-1848 HKCEVCGSADKIE
+1848 HKCAVCGSADTIV

-1892 ADNLMPVYAVKPTC
+1892 ANHLMSVYAVKPTC
-1906 TKDGNIDYYVCSCGR
+1906 TKDGNIDYYVCSCG
-1921 LFTDADGKNEI
+1921 K
-1932 TAADTVIA
+1932 
-1940 ATGHHYLTSWTFD
+1940 
-1953 SGSHWHECEVCGSAD
+1953 
-1968 KIEPHVSSGNATET
+1968 
-1982 AAETCTICGYEIAPM
+1982 
-1997 LEHIHASHLMPV
+1997 
-2009 YAVKPTCT
+2009 
-2017 KDGNID
+2017 
-2023 YYVCSC
+2023 
-2029 GRLFADSNA
+2029 LFADSNA
-2038 EATLSEADIVIP
+2038 AVALTEADIVIP

-2063 EPTETAN
+2063 EPTKTAN

-2083 PVKRGTVIPTTA
+2083 LVKRGTVIPATA
-2095 PSETTPTPSETPTAP
+2095 SSETDFPQ
-2110 SETTPTAPSETT
+2110 
-2122 PTAPS
+2122 
-2127 ETTPTA
+2127 
-2133 PSETTPTP
+2133 
-2141 SETSAATT
+2141 
-2149 LPPENAEIP
+2149 
-2158 FIKDED
+2158 
-2164 GKTGWEVIN
+2164 TGDN
-2173 SRLADTDEGGRVIV
+2173 S
-2187 EMNGSTDV
+2187 
-2195 HEETFA
+2195 
-2201 LIKGKDITLVL
+2201 
-2212 DMGNGFSW
+2212 
-2220 EINGNDVDSPK
+2220 
-2231 NVNLSVTPDA
+2231 
-2241 DIPVKVINR
+2241 
-2250 LTGECYCTS
+2250 
-2259 FTLEYS
+2259 
-2265 GEFGFIAKLSMGLG
+2265 
-2279 KENKG
+2279 
-2284 LYANLYY
+2284 
-2291 YLGDGEFEF
+2291 
-2300 IGSAKVNSEGVAKLS
+2300 
-2315 LSHASDYV
+2315 
-2323 VIVDETDHAAD
+2323 
-2334 NESGDAE
+2334 
-2341 KPESGETDHA
+2341 
-2351 ADNESG
+2351 
-2357 DAEKPESG
+2357 
-2365 ETDHAADNESGDAE
+2365 
-2379 KPESNETNHGTG
+2379 
-2391 VVVFG
+2391 
-2396 LIAVI
+2396 
-2401 ILAAAVTVVL
+2401 ILALCVFLLFVSGGAGILTTVCG
-2411 SRKKKQK
+2411 RKKNAV

>member
-6 GRKSKIA
+6 GRKFKLA

-30 TLSVSADAGEAKEN
+30 TLFVGADTED

-59 DYSYNEE
+59 DYSYDEDNSL
-66 TLTLTVLK
+66 LTILT

-83 NKQFVNAKIFIA
+83 NKQYVNAKIFIK

-102 TLDSLRIETTDGA
+102 TLDTLRIEPTDGA

-126 TITLKGGTSNCLNGV
+126 TITIKDGTSNYLNGV
-141 NAAGIEKL
+141 NAACIEKL

-161 ADEENHQCDMNCGML
+161 ADEENHQCDMNCGLL
-176 DARCIKGHGAGIG
+176 DARCSKGHGAGIG
-189 ASGINEAQ
+189 ASGYNYGTE
-197 TGGIYIKGGMISA
+197 TGGIYIKGGVILA
-210 AGTDGAG
+210 VGRDGAG
-217 IGGSNLANVSDIN
+217 IGGSNLADVSDIN
-230 ISGGIIEAHGYNGAA
+230 ISGGIIEARGDNGAA

-277 NRFYGAAIGAAYC
+277 SHFYGAAIGAAYC
-290 SSFNSINISGGTIYA
+290 SRFDSINISGGTIYA
-305 NTAYGDSGTGA
+305 NTAYDSNGTGA
-316 VAVGAGNSCNPDRT
+316 VAVGAGVNCNSDRT

-353 SDSMANPVD
+353 TDSVAKPAD

-373 CGDKCTVHSGKIG
+373 CGDSCTVHSDKIG

-422 STYKTDLINSTKV
+422 STYNTAFDSATKV
-435 DKSYVFMPKNGRNS
+435 DKSYVFMPKSGRNS
-449 VTVGD
+449 VTVGN
-454 TTTDYIY
+454 TTTEYIY
-461 TESGLSN
+461 TESGLVS
-468 AENLKLDFYATD
+468 AENMKLDFYATD
-480 SNKTLVYGTDYK
+480 SNKPLVYGTDYK
-492 IDGITL
+492 IDGSTL
-498 TILSDKGI
+498 KILSDKGI

-539 RGLNEYSAVEIAE
+539 RGLNELSAVEIAE

-573 YNYAALSKNSDSTE
+573 YNYAALSKNSDSDQ

-605 GSSCGGLNAASSNY
+605 GSSCGGLNAASSTF
-619 PAAIGGDY
+619 PAAIGGDD

-635 INGGRINAK
+635 INGGRIDAK
-644 GSKGA
+644 SS
-649 GIGGGYNAKANN
+649 
-661 ITVNG
+661 
-666 GIINAESVF
+666 E

-681 GQGGSADGIYINGG
+681 GQGGKVDGIYINGG

-718 TGQADNII
+718 AGQADNII
-726 INNGIVT
+726 INDGIVT

-755 RINGGMVYLV
+755 QINGGMVYLV
-765 NDKAK
+765 NDKTK

-779 KLKNNNGEYVYLAAI
+779 KLKNDNGEYVYLAAI
-794 SNPNGEEITING
+794 SNPSGEEITING

-850 FEEMGSDLVII
+850 FEEMGSDLVI

-870 GLDYT
+870 GLEYT

-899 SVPTNDRIY
+899 SVTTNNRIY

-925 NIYAPCDSDS
+925 NIYAPCDRDSD
-935 GTFHPAIECNE
+935 TYRPAIECNE

-959 NKLVAINRETTISV
+959 NKLVAIDSETTISV

-980 CYAGSAENGHICDE
+980 CYAGSAEYGHICDE
-994 TCGTLYVEQKNTAP
+994 TCGTLYVEQKNIAP
-1008 AIGILD
+1008 AIGIVD

-1029 VISDNE
+1029 VISSDE
-1035 NAIDGYQEGKIIL
+1035 NAIDGYQEGKIVL

-1053 CAKSEGASALGNA
+1053 HAKSEGASALGNA

-1110 NGAYGKQT
+1110 NGAYGEQT
-1118 YGMNAISKAPVSCVK
+1118 YGINAISKAPVSCVK

-1144 ITIANPQNED
+1144 ITISNPQNED

-1194 YEYVAAMRA
+1194 YAYVAAMRA

-1215 ADGSALTPGV
+1215 ADGSALTLGV

-1234 TDSVTQVSA
+1234 TNPVTQVSA

-1261 DGVSSTQDIIVI
+1261 DGVSSTQDIIAI
-1273 NVPYANVT
+1273 NASYADVT

-1291 TWTDSSA
+1291 MWTDSSA
-1298 LCIAYDNT
+1298 LCIANDNT

-1312 DGTTNT
+1312 DGTINT
-1318 LISDSLY
+1318 LISDSMY

-1342 KAKNSFSHKCD
+1342 KAKNDFSHKCD
-1353 ESCGTLIAKANMY
+1353 ENCGTLSAKANMY

-1371 STSGQWNGKTA
+1371 STSGQYNGKTA
-1382 QKITILGGNITAAS
+1382 QKITILGGNINAAS

-1402 GGGVYTG
+1402 GGGIYTG

-1428 AAIGSGEKNSSSS
+1428 AAIGSGEKNSSSP

-1496 GGGQN
+1496 GGGRN
-1501 ANGKNIRIENSTLYA
+1501 ANGKNIRIENSILYA
-1516 ASQSY
+1516 ASQSG
-1521 AAIIGGGVDGT
+1521 AAIIGGGVNGT

-1547 KGTCGPDMIGN
+1547 KGSCGPDMIGN
-1558 GVDGVASGIYID
+1558 GVDGVASEIYIE

-1575 MYSTSTVSP
+1575 MYSTSTLNP
-1584 DISQNSQIK
+1584 DISQNSRIK

-1608 NGDEVIVDGVMAIVA
+1608 NGDEVIVDGVMAIAA

-1642 DHSLVFTDA
+1642 DHSLTFTDA
-1651 DGTTTQI
+1651 NGATTQI

-1663 DLFKVFN
+1663 DLFKVFK
-1670 LCEADIDNGYHY
+1670 LCEADIDDGYRY
-1682 NETAHWYIC
+1682 NETAHWYVC

-1711 TCTDKAVCKACGVE
+1711 TCTDKGICEACGYE
-1725 YGDPLDHNKLYFDYV
+1725 YGEPLGHNMQYFDYV

-1775 FIIPATGHDMTKVDA
+1775 FIIPAM
-1790 VPASCETDGNIEYYE
+1790 
-1805 CGYCGKLFT
+1805 
-1814 DADGKNEITAADTVI
+1814 
-1829 AAAGHRYLTSWTF
+1829 GHRYLTSWTF

-1848 HKCEVCGSADKIE
+1848 HKCAVCGSADTIV

-1892 ADNLMPVYAVKPTC
+1892 ADHLMSVYAVKPTC
-1906 TKDGNIDYYVCSCGR
+1906 TKDGNIDYYVCSCG
-1921 LFTDADGKNEI
+1921 K
-1932 TAADTVIA
+1932 
-1940 ATGHHYLTSWTFD
+1940 
-1953 SGSHWHECEVCGSAD
+1953 
-1968 KIEPHVSSGNATET
+1968 
-1982 AAETCTICGYEIAPM
+1982 
-1997 LEHIHASHLMPV
+1997 
-2009 YAVKPTCT
+2009 
-2017 KDGNID
+2017 
-2023 YYVCSC
+2023 
-2029 GRLFADSNA
+2029 LFADSNA
-2038 EATLSEADIVIP
+2038 AVALTEADIVIP

-2063 EPTETAN
+2063 EPTKTAN

-2083 PVKRGTVIPTTA
+2083 LVKRGTVIPATA
-2095 PSETTPTPSETPTAP
+2095 SSETNFPQ
-2110 SETTPTAPSETT
+2110 
-2122 PTAPS
+2122 
-2127 ETTPTA
+2127 
-2133 PSETTPTP
+2133 
-2141 SETSAATT
+2141 
-2149 LPPENAEIP
+2149 
-2158 FIKDED
+2158 
-2164 GKTGWEVIN
+2164 TGDN
-2173 SRLADTDEGGRVIV
+2173 S
-2187 EMNGSTDV
+2187 
-2195 HEETFA
+2195 
-2201 LIKGKDITLVL
+2201 
-2212 DMGNGFSW
+2212 
-2220 EINGNDVDSPK
+2220 
-2231 NVNLSVTPDA
+2231 
-2241 DIPVKVINR
+2241 
-2250 LTGECYCTS
+2250 
-2259 FTLEYS
+2259 
-2265 GEFGFIAKLSMGLG
+2265 
-2279 KENKG
+2279 
-2284 LYANLYY
+2284 
-2291 YLGDGEFEF
+2291 
-2300 IGSAKVNSEGVAKLS
+2300 
-2315 LSHASDYV
+2315 
-2323 VIVDETDHAAD
+2323 
-2334 NESGDAE
+2334 
-2341 KPESGETDHA
+2341 
-2351 ADNESG
+2351 
-2357 DAEKPESG
+2357 
-2365 ETDHAADNESGDAE
+2365 
-2379 KPESNETNHGTG
+2379 
-2391 VVVFG
+2391 
-2396 LIAVI
+2396 
-2401 ILAAAVTVVL
+2401 ILALCVFLLFVSGGAGILTTVCG
-2411 SRKKKQK
+2411 RKKNAV

>member
-1 MKQKH
+1 MEKKH
-6 GRKSKIA
+6 GRKFKLA

-30 TLSVSADAGEAKEN
+30 TLFVGADTED

-53 GTAANG
+53 GTAAKG

-66 TLTLTVLK
+66 TQTLTVLK
-74 STPITIQSV
+74 STPITIRSV
-83 NKQFVNAKIFIA
+83 NNQFVNAKIFIKS
-95 NGVDANI
+95 GVDANI
-102 TLDSLRIETTDGA
+102 TLDTLRISPTDGA
-115 AISMGDSSANV
+115 AISMGDSSASV
-126 TITLKGGTSNCLNGV
+126 TITIKGGTSNYLKGV

-149 SKNGKLT
+149 SKNGRLT

-161 ADEENHQCDMNCGML
+161 ADEENHQCSKSCGLL
-176 DARCIKGHGAGIG
+176 DARCSKGHGAGIG
-189 ASGINEAQ
+189 ASGCNYGTE
-197 TGGIYIKGGMISA
+197 TGGIYIKGGVILA
-210 AGTDGAG
+210 VGHDGAG
-217 IGGSNLANVSDIN
+217 IGGSNLADVSDIN
-230 ISGGIIEAHGYNGAA
+230 ISGGIIEAWGDNGAA
-245 GIGSAINGSVD
+245 GIGSASNGSIG
-256 SINISGGTISAYGS
+256 SINISGGIISAYS
-270 EFRNSSG
+270 NAFSNSSG
-277 NRFYGAAIGAAYC
+277 VCYYGAAIGAAYC
-290 SSFNSINISGGTIYA
+290 SSFDSINISGGTIYA
-305 NTAYGDSGTGA
+305 NTAYDSRGTGA
-316 VAVGAGNSCNPDRT
+316 VAVGAGNSCNSDRT

-342 VGSGSADAIGV
+342 VGIGSADAIGV
-353 SDSMANPVD
+353 SDSTAKPAD

-373 CGDKCTVHSGKIG
+373 CGDSCTVHSDKIG

-407 NDESITVNGKAYPSN
+407 GNESITVNGKAYPSN
-422 STYKTDLINSTKV
+422 STYNTDLDSSTEVK
-435 DKSYVFMPKNGRNS
+435 KSYVFMPKSGRNS
-449 VTVGD
+449 VTVGN
-454 TTTDYIY
+454 TTTEYIY

-468 AENLKLDFYATD
+468 AENMKLDFYATD
-480 SNKTLVYGTDYK
+480 SSKPLVYGTDYK
-492 IDGITL
+492 IDGSTL
-498 TILSDKGI
+498 KILSDKGI

-515 PCSNYIYI
+515 PCSNDIYI
-523 ESDVSA
+523 ESGVSA

-539 RGLNEYSAVEIAE
+539 RGLNELSAVEIAE

-573 YNYAALSKNSDSTE
+573 YNYAALSKNSDSDQ

-605 GSSCGGLNAASSNY
+605 GSSCGGLNAASSTY

-635 INGGRINAK
+635 I
-644 GSKGA
+644 
-649 GIGGGYNAKANN
+649 
-661 ITVNG
+661 NG

-701 TYFDN
+701 TYFNN

-726 INNGIVT
+726 INDGIVT

-755 RINGGMVYLV
+755 QINGGMVYLV
-765 NDKAK
+765 NDKTK

-779 KLKNNNGEYVYLAAI
+779 KLKNDNGEYVYLAAI

-806 NPQQYRFL
+806 DPQQYRFL

-828 IAGTASVKVGNKQY
+828 IAGTASVKVGDKQY

-850 FEEMGSDLVII
+850 FEEMGSDLVI

-870 GLDYT
+870 GLEYT

-899 SVPTNDRIY
+899 NVPTNDRIY

-925 NIYAPCDSDS
+925 NIYAPYDSDND
-935 GTFHPAIECNE
+935 TYHPAIECNE
-946 YVDCNLIIDGGST
+946 YVNCNLIIYGGST
-959 NKLVAINRETTISV
+959 NKLIAIAGETTISV

-1014 SEPDKFIEFKSGRIT
+1014 SEPNKFIEFKSGRIT

-1053 CAKSEGASALGNA
+1053 YAKSDGASALGSA

-1110 NGAYGKQT
+1110 NGAYGEQT
-1118 YGMNAISKAPVSCVK
+1118 YGMNAISKAPVSCGK

-1194 YEYVAAMRA
+1194 YEYVAATRA

-1234 TDSVTQVSA
+1234 TNPVTQVSA

-1248 NVYTNTPVVIKNA
+1248 NVYTDNPVVIKNA

-1273 NVPYANVT
+1273 NASYADVT

-1291 TWTDSSA
+1291 MWTDSSA
-1298 LCIAYDNT
+1298 LCIANDNT
-1306 VSITLA
+1306 ASITLA

-1335 TLTITCE
+1335 TLTISCE

-1371 STSGQWNGKTA
+1371 STSGQCNGKTA
-1382 QKITILGGNITAAS
+1382 QMITILGGNITAAS

-1402 GGGVYTG
+1402 GGGIYTG

-1496 GGGQN
+1496 GGGRN
-1501 ANGKNIRIENSTLYA
+1501 ANGKNIRIENSILYA
-1516 ASQSY
+1516 ASKSG
-1521 AAIIGGGVDGT
+1521 AAIIGGGANGT
-1532 GDKIYIENSVVSLVQ
+1532 GDKIYIENSVVSLVS
-1547 KGTCGPDMIGN
+1547 KGSCGPDMIGN
-1558 GVDGVASGIYID
+1558 GVDGVASEIYID

-1575 MYSTSTVSP
+1575 MYSTSTFSP
-1584 DISQNSQIK
+1584 DISQNSRIK

-1608 NGDEVIVDGVMAIVA
+1608 NGDEVIVDGVMAIAA
-1623 NNIAADP
+1623 NNSAADQ
-1630 SDTGLHLWLADR
+1630 SDTGLHLWLTDR
-1642 DHSLVFTDA
+1642 DHSLTFTDA
-1651 DGTTTQI
+1651 DGATTQI

-1663 DLFKVFN
+1663 DLSNEFK
-1670 LCEADIDNGYHY
+1670 LCEADIDDGYRY
-1682 NETAHWYIC
+1682 DETAHWYVC
-1691 KNSDLCTVKF
+1691 KNSALCTVKF
-1701 NYQNHLGGNA
+1701 NYQNHFGGNA
-1711 TCTDKAVCKACGVE
+1711 TCSNRAVCEACGIE
-1725 YGDPLDHNKLYFDYV
+1725 YGDLLGHNMQYFDYV

-1775 FIIPATGHDMTKVDA
+1775 FIIPATGHSMTKVDA
-1790 VPASCETDGNIEYYE
+1790 VPASCEADGNIEYYE
-1805 CGYCGKLFT
+1805 CGYCSK
-1814 DADGKNEITAADTVI
+1814 
-1829 AAAGHRYLTSWTF
+1829 
-1842 DSDSHW
+1842 
-1848 HKCEVCGSADKIE
+1848 
-1861 PHVSS
+1861 
-1866 GEATETA
+1866 
-1873 AETCTICGY
+1873 
-1882 EIAPMLGHIH
+1882 
-1892 ADNLMPVYAVKPTC
+1892 
-1906 TKDGNIDYYVCSCGR
+1906 

-1953 SGSHWHECEVCGSAD
+1953 SDSHWHKCAVCGSAD
-1968 KIEPHVSSGNATET
+1968 TIVPHVSSGEATET
-1982 AAETCTICGYEIAPM
+1982 TAETCTICGYEIAPM
-1997 LEHIHASHLMPV
+1997 LGHIHANNLMPV

-2029 GRLFADSNA
+2029 GKMFADSNA
-2038 EATLSEADIVIP
+2038 VTALTEADIVIP

-2083 PVKRGTVIPTTA
+2083 LVKRGTVIPATA
-2095 PSETTPTPSETPTAP
+2095 SSETTPPQ
-2110 SETTPTAPSETT
+2110 
-2122 PTAPS
+2122 
-2127 ETTPTA
+2127 
-2133 PSETTPTP
+2133 
-2141 SETSAATT
+2141 TS
-2149 LPPENAEIP
+2149 
-2158 FIKDED
+2158 D
-2164 GKTGWEVIN
+2164 N
-2173 SRLADTDEGGRVIV
+2173 SI
-2187 EMNGSTDV
+2187 
-2195 HEETFA
+2195 FA
-2201 LIKGKDITLVL
+2201 LCVFLLFVSGGAGILITVC
-2212 DMGNGFSW
+2212 G
-2220 EINGNDVDSPK
+2220 
-2231 NVNLSVTPDA
+2231 
-2241 DIPVKVINR
+2241 
-2250 LTGECYCTS
+2250 
-2259 FTLEYS
+2259 
-2265 GEFGFIAKLSMGLG
+2265 
-2279 KENKG
+2279 
-2284 LYANLYY
+2284 
-2291 YLGDGEFEF
+2291 
-2300 IGSAKVNSEGVAKLS
+2300 
-2315 LSHASDYV
+2315 
-2323 VIVDETDHAAD
+2323 
-2334 NESGDAE
+2334 
-2341 KPESGETDHA
+2341 
-2351 ADNESG
+2351 
-2357 DAEKPESG
+2357 
-2365 ETDHAADNESGDAE
+2365 
-2379 KPESNETNHGTG
+2379 
-2391 VVVFG
+2391 
-2396 LIAVI
+2396 
-2401 ILAAAVTVVL
+2401 
-2411 SRKKKQK
+2411 RKKNAV

>member
-189 ASGINEAQ
+189 ASGINGAQ

-305 NTAYGDSGTGA
+305 NTAYGGSGTGA

-492 IDGITL
+492 IDGIKL

-701 TYFDN
+701 TYFNN

-726 INNGIVT
+726 INDGIVT

-765 NDKAK
+765 NDKTK

-828 IAGTASVKVGNKQY
+828 IAGTASVKVGDKQY

-850 FEEMGSDLVII
+850 FEEMGSDLVI
-861 KGDNEILEY
+861 KGDNKILEY
-870 GLDYT
+870 GLKYT

-1175 IYADRSAKHTV
+1175 IYADSSAKHTV

-1318 LISDSLY
+1318 LISDSMY

-1558 GVDGVASGIYID
+1558 GVDGVASEIYID

-1608 NGDEVIVDGVMAIVA
+1608 NGDEVIVDGVMAIAA

-1630 SDTGLHLWLADR
+1630 NDTGLHLWLADR

-1651 DGTTTQI
+1651 DGATTQI

-1663 DLFKVFN
+1663 DLFKVFK
-1670 LCEADIDNGYHY
+1670 LCEADVEDGYRY

-1691 KNSDLCTVKF
+1691 KNSALCTVKF

-1711 TCTDKAVCKACGVE
+1711 TCTNKAICEACGVE
-1725 YGDPLDHNKLYFDYV
+1725 YGDPLGHNMQYFDYV

-1790 VPASCETDGNIEYYE
+1790 VPASCEADGNIEYYE
-1805 CGYCGKLFT
+1805 CGYCGKFFS

-1848 HKCEVCGSADKIE
+1848 HKCEVCGSADTIE

-1921 LFTDADGKNEI
+1921 LFADADGKNEI

-1940 ATGHHYLTSWTFD
+1940 AMGHHYFTSWTFD
-1953 SGSHWHECEVCGSAD
+1953 SGSHWHECDVCGSAD
-1968 KIEPHVSSGNATET
+1968 TIEPHVSSGNATET

-2083 PVKRGTVIPTTA
+2083 LVKRGTVIPTTA

-2110 SETTPTAPSETT
+2110 SETTPT
-2122 PTAPS
+2122 PS

-2149 LPPENAEIP
+2149 LPPENAELP

-2164 GKTGWEVIN
+2164 SKTGWEVIN
-2173 SRLADTDEGGRVIV
+2173 SRLADTDEGGSVIV

-2279 KENKG
+2279 KENRG

-2357 DAEKPESG
+2357 DAEKPESS

>member
-1 MKQKH
+1 MEKKH
-6 GRKSKIA
+6 GRKFKLA

-30 TLSVSADAGEAKEN
+30 TLFVGADTED
-44 VGGKFLISG
+44 VDGKFLISG
-53 GTAANG
+53 GTAAKG

-66 TLTLTVLK
+66 TQTLTVLK

-83 NKQFVNAKIFIA
+83 NKQYVNAKIFIKS
-95 NGVDANI
+95 GVDANI
-102 TLDSLRIETTDGA
+102 TLDTLRIDPTDGA

-126 TITLKGGTSNCLNGV
+126 TITIKGGTSNYLNGV

-149 SKNGKLT
+149 SKNGRLT

-161 ADEENHQCDMNCGML
+161 ADEENHQCGINCGTL
-176 DARCIKGHGAGIG
+176 DARCSKGHGAGIG
-189 ASGINEAQ
+189 ASGCNYGTE
-197 TGGIYIKGGMISA
+197 TGGIYIKGGMITAVSA
-210 AGTDGAG
+210 DGAG
-217 IGGSNLANVSDIN
+217 IGGSNLADVSDIN
-230 ISGGIIEAHGYNGAA
+230 ISGGIIKAQGRNGAA
-245 GIGSAINGSVD
+245 GIGSATNGSIG
-256 SINISGGTISAYGS
+256 SINISGGIISAYS
-270 EFRNSSG
+270 NAFSNSSG
-277 NRFYGAAIGAAYC
+277 VCYYGAAIGAAYC
-290 SSFNSINISGGTIYA
+290 SSFDSINISGGTIYA
-305 NTAYGDSGTGA
+305 NTAYDSRGTGA
-316 VAVGAGNSCNPDRT
+316 VAVGAGNSCNSDRT

-342 VGSGSADAIGV
+342 VGIGSADAIGV
-353 SDSMANPVD
+353 SDSTAKPAD

-373 CGDKCTVHSGKIG
+373 CGDSCTVHSDKIG
-386 MSSLPKDSS
+386 MSSMPKDSS

-407 NDESITVNGKAYPSN
+407 GNESITVNGKAYPSN
-422 STYKTDLINSTKV
+422 STYNTDLDNSVEVK
-435 DKSYVFMPKNGRNS
+435 KSYVFMPKSGRNS
-449 VTVGD
+449 VTVGN
-454 TTTDYIY
+454 TTTEYIY

-468 AENLKLDFYATD
+468 AENMKLDFYATD
-480 SNKTLVYGTDYK
+480 SSKPLVYGTDYK
-492 IDGITL
+492 IDGSTL
-498 TILSDKGI
+498 KILSDKGI

-515 PCSNYIYI
+515 PCSNDIYI
-523 ESDVSA
+523 ESGVSA

-539 RGLNEYSAVEIAE
+539 RGLNELSAVEIAE

-573 YNYAALSKNSDSTE
+573 YNYAALSKNSDSDQ

-605 GSSCGGLNAASSNY
+605 GSSCGGLNAASSTY

-635 INGGRINAK
+635 I
-644 GSKGA
+644 
-649 GIGGGYNAKANN
+649 
-661 ITVNG
+661 NG

-701 TYFDN
+701 TYFNN

-718 TGQADNII
+718 AGQADNII
-726 INNGIVT
+726 INDGIVT

-755 RINGGMVYLV
+755 QINGGMVYLV

-770 NLKPFSSDA
+770 NLKPFSSNA
-779 KLKNNNGEYVYLAAI
+779 KIKNDNGEYVYLAAI

-828 IAGTASVKVGNKQY
+828 IAGTASVKVGDKQY

-850 FEEMGSDLVII
+850 FEEMGSDLVI

-870 GLDYT
+870 GLEYT

-899 SVPTNDRIY
+899 TVPTTDRIY

-925 NIYAPCDSDS
+925 NIYAPYDSDND
-935 GTFHPAIECNE
+935 TYHPAIECNE
-946 YVDCNLIIDGGST
+946 YVDCNLIIYGGST
-959 NKLVAINRETTISV
+959 NKLIAIAGETTISV

-1053 CAKSEGASALGNA
+1053 YAKSDGASALGSA

-1110 NGAYGKQT
+1110 NGAYGEQT
-1118 YGMNAISKAPVSCVK
+1118 YGMNAISKAPVSCGK

-1234 TDSVTQVSA
+1234 TNPVTQASA
-1243 DIGTL
+1243 GTGTL

-1273 NVPYANVT
+1273 NASYADVT

-1291 TWTDSSA
+1291 MWTDSSA
-1298 LCIAYDNT
+1298 LCIANDNT
-1306 VSITLA
+1306 ASITLA

-1335 TLTITCE
+1335 TLTISCE

-1366 GSAIG
+1366 GAAIG
-1371 STSGQWNGKTA
+1371 STSGQCNGKTA
-1382 QKITILGGNITAAS
+1382 QMITILGGNITAAS

-1402 GGGVYTG
+1402 GGGIYTG

-1428 AAIGSGEKNSSSS
+1428 AAIGSGGKNSSSS

-1496 GGGQN
+1496 GGGRN
-1501 ANGKNIRIENSTLYA
+1501 ANGKNIRIENSILYA
-1516 ASQSY
+1516 ASKSG
-1521 AAIIGGGVDGT
+1521 AAIIGGGANGT

-1547 KGTCGPDMIGN
+1547 KGSCGPDMIGN
-1558 GVDGVASGIYID
+1558 GVDGVASEIYID

-1575 MYSTSTVSP
+1575 MYSTSTFSP
-1584 DISQNSQIK
+1584 DISQNSRIK

-1608 NGDEVIVDGVMAIVA
+1608 NGDEVIVDGVMAIAA
-1623 NNIAADP
+1623 NNSAADQ
-1630 SDTGLHLWLADR
+1630 SDTGLHLWLTDR
-1642 DHSLVFTDA
+1642 DHSLTFTDS
-1651 DGTTTQI
+1651 DGATTQI

-1663 DLFKVFN
+1663 DLVNEFK
-1670 LCEADIDNGYHY
+1670 LCEADIDDGYRY
-1682 NETAHWYIC
+1682 NETAHWYVC
-1691 KNSDLCTVKF
+1691 KNSALCTVKF
-1701 NYQNHLGGNA
+1701 NYQEHFGGNA
-1711 TCTDKAVCKACGVE
+1711 TCSNRAVCEACGIE
-1725 YGDPLDHNKLYFDYV
+1725 YGDLLGHNMQYFDYV

-1775 FIIPATGHDMTKVDA
+1775 FIIPATGHSMTKVDA
-1790 VPASCETDGNIEYYE
+1790 VPASCEADGNIEYYE
-1805 CGYCGKLFT
+1805 CGYCSKLFT
-1814 DADGKNEITAADTVI
+1814 DADGKNEITYDDTVI
-1829 AAAGHRYLTSWTF
+1829 AATGHHYLTSWTF

-1848 HKCEVCGSADKIE
+1848 HKCAVCGSADTIV

-1866 GEATETA
+1866 GEATETT

-1892 ADNLMPVYAVKPTC
+1892 ANNLMPVYAVKPTC
-1906 TKDGNIDYYVCSCGR
+1906 TKDGNIGYYVCSCG
-1921 LFTDADGKNEI
+1921 K
-1932 TAADTVIA
+1932 
-1940 ATGHHYLTSWTFD
+1940 
-1953 SGSHWHECEVCGSAD
+1953 
-1968 KIEPHVSSGNATET
+1968 
-1982 AAETCTICGYEIAPM
+1982 M
-1997 LEHIHASHLMPV
+1997 
-2009 YAVKPTCT
+2009 
-2017 KDGNID
+2017 
-2023 YYVCSC
+2023 
-2029 GRLFADSNA
+2029 FADSNA
-2038 EATLSEADIVIP
+2038 ATALTEADIVIP

-2083 PVKRGTVIPTTA
+2083 LVKRGTVIPATA
-2095 PSETTPTPSETPTAP
+2095 SSETTPPQ
-2110 SETTPTAPSETT
+2110 
-2122 PTAPS
+2122 
-2127 ETTPTA
+2127 
-2133 PSETTPTP
+2133 
-2141 SETSAATT
+2141 TS
-2149 LPPENAEIP
+2149 
-2158 FIKDED
+2158 D
-2164 GKTGWEVIN
+2164 N
-2173 SRLADTDEGGRVIV
+2173 SI
-2187 EMNGSTDV
+2187 
-2195 HEETFA
+2195 FA
-2201 LIKGKDITLVL
+2201 LCVFLLFVSGGAGILITVC
-2212 DMGNGFSW
+2212 G
-2220 EINGNDVDSPK
+2220 
-2231 NVNLSVTPDA
+2231 
-2241 DIPVKVINR
+2241 
-2250 LTGECYCTS
+2250 
-2259 FTLEYS
+2259 
-2265 GEFGFIAKLSMGLG
+2265 
-2279 KENKG
+2279 
-2284 LYANLYY
+2284 
-2291 YLGDGEFEF
+2291 
-2300 IGSAKVNSEGVAKLS
+2300 
-2315 LSHASDYV
+2315 
-2323 VIVDETDHAAD
+2323 
-2334 NESGDAE
+2334 
-2341 KPESGETDHA
+2341 
-2351 ADNESG
+2351 
-2357 DAEKPESG
+2357 
-2365 ETDHAADNESGDAE
+2365 
-2379 KPESNETNHGTG
+2379 
-2391 VVVFG
+2391 
-2396 LIAVI
+2396 
-2401 ILAAAVTVVL
+2401 
-2411 SRKKKQK
+2411 RKKNAV

>member
-6 GRKSKIA
+6 GRKCKLA
-13 ALLAA
+13 VLLAA
-18 CALTVSAMIAGG
+18 GALTVSAMIAGG
-30 TLSVSADAGEAKEN
+30 TLFVGADTED

-59 DYSYNEE
+59 DYSYDEE

-74 STPITIQSV
+74 STPITIQSL

-102 TLDSLRIETTDGA
+102 TLDTLRIETTDGA

-126 TITLKGGTSNCLNGV
+126 TITLKGGTSNLLHGV

-149 SKNGKLT
+149 SKNGRLT

-176 DARCIKGHGAGIG
+176 DARCSAGHGAGIG
-189 ASGINEAQ
+189 ASGNNYGTQ

-210 AGTDGAG
+210 TGTDGAG
-217 IGGSNLANVSDIN
+217 IGGSNLAYVSDIN
-230 ISGGIIEAHGYNGAA
+230 ISGGIIEAHGDNGAA
-245 GIGSAINGSVD
+245 GIGSATNGSVN

-270 EFRNSSG
+270 AFRNYSG
-277 NRFYGAAIGAAYC
+277 NRFYGAAIGAACY

-305 NTAYGDSGTGA
+305 NTAYDSNGTGA
-316 VAVGAGNSCNPDRT
+316 VAVGAGNDCNSDRT

-353 SDSMANPVD
+353 SDSVTNPVN

-373 CGDKCTVHSGKIG
+373 CGDNCTVHSDKIG

-422 STYKTDLINSTKV
+422 STYKTDLITSSTKV
-435 DKSYVFMPKNGRNS
+435 DKSYVFMPKSGRNS

-461 TESGLSN
+461 SENGLVS

-480 SNKTLVYGTDYK
+480 SNKPLVYGTDYK

-506 TIKNVDPTQ
+506 TIKNVDPAQ

-523 ESDVSA
+523 DSGVSA

-635 INGGRINAK
+635 INGGRIEAK
-644 GSKGA
+644 TSEGA
-649 GIGGGYNAKANN
+649 GIGGGYAANANN

-718 TGQADNII
+718 AGQADNII

-755 RINGGMVYLV
+755 QINGGMVYLV

-770 NLKPFSSDA
+770 NLKPFSSNA
-779 KLKNNNGEYVYLAAI
+779 KLKNDNGEYVYLAAI
-794 SNPNGEEITING
+794 SNPSGEEITING
-806 NPQQYRFL
+806 KPQQYRFL
-814 SSSDMTFYAYVPKD
+814 SSSDMTFYAYIPKD
-828 IAGTASVKVGNKQY
+828 IAGTASVKVGDKQY

-850 FEEMGSDLVII
+850 FEEMGSDLVI

-870 GLDYT
+870 GLEYT

-899 SVPTNDRIY
+899 SVTTNNRIY

-935 GTFHPAIECNE
+935 GTYHPAIECNE

-959 NKLVAINRETTISV
+959 NKLVAIDSETTISV

-980 CYAGSAENGHICDE
+980 CYAGSAEYGHICDE
-994 TCGTLYVEQKNTAP
+994 TCGTLYVEQENIAP
-1008 AIGILD
+1008 AIGIVD

-1029 VISDNE
+1029 VISGDE

-1053 CAKSEGASALGNA
+1053 YAKSERASALGNA

-1110 NGAYGKQT
+1110 NGPYGEQT
-1118 YGMNAISKAPVSCVK
+1118 YGINAISKAPVSCVK

-1144 ITIANPQNED
+1144 ITISNPQNED

-1215 ADGSALTPGV
+1215 ADGSALTLGV

-1234 TDSVTQVSA
+1234 TNPVTQVSA

-1273 NVPYANVT
+1273 NASYADVT

-1291 TWTDSSA
+1291 MWTDSSA
-1298 LCIAYDNT
+1298 LCIANDNT
-1306 VSITLA
+1306 ASITLA

-1318 LISDSLY
+1318 LISDSMY

-1342 KAKNSFSHKCD
+1342 KAKNDFSHKCD
-1353 ESCGTLIAKANMY
+1353 ESCGTLSAKANMY

-1371 STSGQWNGKTA
+1371 STSGQYNGKTA
-1382 QKITILGGNITAAS
+1382 QKITIFGGNINAAS

-1402 GGGVYTG
+1402 GGGIYTG

-1488 TDDYSAAI
+1488 TDDFSAAI

-1516 ASQSY
+1516 ASQSG

-1547 KGTCGPDMIGN
+1547 KGSCGPDMIGN
-1558 GVDGVASGIYID
+1558 GVDGVASEIYID

-1575 MYSTSTVSP
+1575 MYSTSTLNP

-1608 NGDEVIVDGVMAIVA
+1608 NGDEVIVDGIMAIAA

-1642 DHSLVFTDA
+1642 DHSLTFTDA

-1663 DLFKVFN
+1663 DLFKVFK
-1670 LCEADIDNGYHY
+1670 LCEADIDDGYRY
-1682 NETAHWYIC
+1682 NETAHWYVC

-1701 NYQNHLGGNA
+1701 NYQKHLGGNA
-1711 TCTDKAVCKACGVE
+1711 TCTDKGICEACGYE
-1725 YGDPLDHNKLYFDYV
+1725 YGEPLGHNMQYFDYV

-1775 FIIPATGHDMTKVDA
+1775 FIIPATGH
-1790 VPASCETDGNIEYYE
+1790 
-1805 CGYCGKLFT
+1805 
-1814 DADGKNEITAADTVI
+1814 
-1829 AAAGHRYLTSWTF
+1829 RYLTSWTF

-1848 HKCEVCGSADKIE
+1848 HKCAVCGSADTIV

-1892 ADNLMPVYAVKPTC
+1892 ADHLMSVYAVKPTC
-1906 TKDGNIDYYVCSCGR
+1906 TKDGNIDYYVCSCG
-1921 LFTDADGKNEI
+1921 K
-1932 TAADTVIA
+1932 
-1940 ATGHHYLTSWTFD
+1940 
-1953 SGSHWHECEVCGSAD
+1953 
-1968 KIEPHVSSGNATET
+1968 
-1982 AAETCTICGYEIAPM
+1982 
-1997 LEHIHASHLMPV
+1997 
-2009 YAVKPTCT
+2009 
-2017 KDGNID
+2017 
-2023 YYVCSC
+2023 
-2029 GRLFADSNA
+2029 LFADSNA
-2038 EATLSEADIVIP
+2038 AAALTEADIVIP

-2083 PVKRGTVIPTTA
+2083 LVKRGTVIPATA
-2095 PSETTPTPSETPTAP
+2095 SSETIFP
-2110 SETTPTAPSETT
+2110 
-2122 PTAPS
+2122 
-2127 ETTPTA
+2127 
-2133 PSETTPTP
+2133 
-2141 SETSAATT
+2141 
-2149 LPPENAEIP
+2149 
-2158 FIKDED
+2158 
-2164 GKTGWEVIN
+2164 KTGDN
-2173 SRLADTDEGGRVIV
+2173 S
-2187 EMNGSTDV
+2187 
-2195 HEETFA
+2195 
-2201 LIKGKDITLVL
+2201 
-2212 DMGNGFSW
+2212 
-2220 EINGNDVDSPK
+2220 
-2231 NVNLSVTPDA
+2231 
-2241 DIPVKVINR
+2241 
-2250 LTGECYCTS
+2250 
-2259 FTLEYS
+2259 
-2265 GEFGFIAKLSMGLG
+2265 
-2279 KENKG
+2279 
-2284 LYANLYY
+2284 
-2291 YLGDGEFEF
+2291 
-2300 IGSAKVNSEGVAKLS
+2300 
-2315 LSHASDYV
+2315 
-2323 VIVDETDHAAD
+2323 
-2334 NESGDAE
+2334 
-2341 KPESGETDHA
+2341 
-2351 ADNESG
+2351 
-2357 DAEKPESG
+2357 
-2365 ETDHAADNESGDAE
+2365 
-2379 KPESNETNHGTG
+2379 
-2391 VVVFG
+2391 
-2396 LIAVI
+2396 
-2401 ILAAAVTVVL
+2401 ILALCVILLFVSGGAGILTTVCG
-2411 SRKKKQK
+2411 RKKNAV

>member
-6 GRKSKIA
+6 GRKSKFA

-18 CALTVSAMIAGG
+18 GALTVSAMIAGG
-30 TLSVSADAGEAKEN
+30 TLFVGADTED

-66 TLTLTVLK
+66 TQTLTILK
-74 STPITIQSV
+74 STPITIQSL
-83 NKQFVNAKIFIA
+83 NNQFVSAKIFIA

-102 TLDSLRIETTDGA
+102 TLDSLRIRTTDGA

-126 TITLKGGTSNCLNGV
+126 TITLKGGTSNYLNGV

-149 SKNGKLT
+149 SKNGRLT

-161 ADEENHQCDMNCGML
+161 ADEENHQCDMNCGTL
-176 DARCIKGHGAGIG
+176 DARCNAGHGAGIG
-189 ASGINEAQ
+189 TSGCNYGAQ
-197 TGGIYIKGGMISA
+197 TGGIYIKGGMILA

-217 IGGSNLANVSDIN
+217 IGGSNLAYVSDIN
-230 ISGGIIEAHGYNGAA
+230 ISGGIIEAHGDNGAA

-270 EFRNSSG
+270 AFRNSSG
-277 NRFYGAAIGAAYC
+277 SRFYGAAIGAAYC
-290 SSFNSINISGGTIYA
+290 SRFDSINISGGTIYA
-305 NTAYGDSGTGA
+305 NTAYDSNGTGA
-316 VAVGAGNSCNPDRT
+316 VAVGAGNNCNSDGT

-353 SDSMANPVD
+353 TDSVANPVD

-373 CGDKCTVHSGKIG
+373 CGDSCTVHSDKIG

-395 GRELIL
+395 GRELTL
-401 LEIDNP
+401 LEIDNSG
-407 NDESITVNGKAYPSN
+407 NESITVNGKAYPSN
-422 STYKTDLINSTKV
+422 STYKTDLINSSIKV
-435 DKSYVFMPKNGRNS
+435 DKCYVFMPKSGRNS

-461 TESGLSN
+461 SENGLVS

-480 SNKTLVYGTDYK
+480 SNKPLVYGTDYK
-492 IDGITL
+492 IDGSTL
-498 TILSDKGI
+498 KILSDKGI

-515 PCSNYIYI
+515 PCSNDIYI
-523 ESDVSA
+523 ESGVSA

-539 RGLNEYSAVEIAE
+539 RGLNELSAVEIAE
-552 NSSGNVNIILADN
+552 NSSGDVNIILADN

-573 YNYAALSKNSDSTE
+573 YNYAALSKNSDSAE

-619 PAAIGGDY
+619 PAAIGGDD
-627 NKSASNIV
+627 NRSASNIV

-701 TYFDN
+701 TYFNN

-726 INNGIVT
+726 INDGIVT

-755 RINGGMVYLV
+755 QINGGMVYLV
-765 NDKAK
+765 NDKTK

-806 NPQQYRFL
+806 DPQQYRFL

-828 IAGTASVKVGNKQY
+828 IAGTASVKVGDKQY

-850 FEEMGSDLVII
+850 FEEMGSDLVI

-870 GLDYT
+870 GLEYT

-899 SVPTNDRIY
+899 NVPTNDRIY

-925 NIYAPCDSDS
+925 NIYAPYDSDND
-935 GTFHPAIECNE
+935 TYHPAIECNE
-946 YVDCNLIIDGGST
+946 YVNCNLIIYGGST
-959 NKLVAINRETTISV
+959 NKLIAIAGETTISV

-1053 CAKSEGASALGNA
+1053 YAKSDGASALGSA

-1110 NGAYGKQT
+1110 NGAYGEQT

-1194 YEYVAAMRA
+1194 YGYVAAMRA

-1234 TDSVTQVSA
+1234 TNPVTQVSA

-1273 NVPYANVT
+1273 NASYADVT

-1291 TWTDSSA
+1291 MWTDSSA
-1298 LCIAYDNT
+1298 LCIANDNT
-1306 VSITLA
+1306 ASITLA

-1318 LISDSLY
+1318 LISDSMY

-1342 KAKNSFSHKCD
+1342 KAKNDFSHKCD

-1366 GSAIG
+1366 GAAIG
-1371 STSGQWNGKTA
+1371 STSGQCNGKTA
-1382 QKITILGGNITAAS
+1382 QMITILGGNITAAS

-1402 GGGVYTG
+1402 GGGIYTG

-1421 ATGGGSS
+1421 ATGGGFS

-1441 EAVTAENIKI
+1441 GAVTAENIKI

-1471 ESSASNI
+1471 ESNASNI

-1488 TDDYSAAI
+1488 TDGYSAAI
-1496 GGGQN
+1496 GGGRN
-1501 ANGKNIRIENSTLYA
+1501 ANGKNIRIENSILYA
-1516 ASQSY
+1516 ASKSG
-1521 AAIIGGGVDGT
+1521 AAIIGGGANGT

-1547 KGTCGPDMIGN
+1547 KGSSGPDMIGN
-1558 GVDGVASGIYID
+1558 GVDGVASEIYID

-1575 MYSTSTVSP
+1575 MYSTSTLNP

-1608 NGDEVIVDGVMAIVA
+1608 NGDEVIVDGVMAIAA
-1623 NNIAADP
+1623 NNIAADQ
-1630 SDTGLHLWLADR
+1630 SDTGLHLWLTDR
-1642 DHSLVFTDA
+1642 DHSLTFTDS
-1651 DGTTTQI
+1651 DGATTQI

-1663 DLFKVFN
+1663 DLFKVFK
-1670 LCEADIDNGYHY
+1670 LCEADIDDGYRY
-1682 NETAHWYIC
+1682 NETAHWYVC

-1711 TCTDKAVCKACGVE
+1711 TCTDKGICEACGYE
-1725 YGDPLDHNKLYFDYV
+1725 YGDPLGHNKLYFDYV

-1775 FIIPATGHDMTKVDA
+1775 FIIPATGH
-1790 VPASCETDGNIEYYE
+1790 
-1805 CGYCGKLFT
+1805 
-1814 DADGKNEITAADTVI
+1814 
-1829 AAAGHRYLTSWTF
+1829 RYLTSWTF

-1848 HKCEVCGSADKIE
+1848 HKCAVCGSADTIV

-1866 GEATETA
+1866 GEATETT

-1892 ADNLMPVYAVKPTC
+1892 ANNLMPVYAVKPTC
-1906 TKDGNIDYYVCSCGR
+1906 TKDGNIDYYVCSCG
-1921 LFTDADGKNEI
+1921 K
-1932 TAADTVIA
+1932 
-1940 ATGHHYLTSWTFD
+1940 
-1953 SGSHWHECEVCGSAD
+1953 
-1968 KIEPHVSSGNATET
+1968 
-1982 AAETCTICGYEIAPM
+1982 
-1997 LEHIHASHLMPV
+1997 
-2009 YAVKPTCT
+2009 
-2017 KDGNID
+2017 
-2023 YYVCSC
+2023 
-2029 GRLFADSNA
+2029 LFADSNA
-2038 EATLSEADIVIP
+2038 ATALTEADIVIP

-2077 CTVCNE
+2077 CMVCNE
-2083 PVKRGTVIPTTA
+2083 LVKRGTVIPATA
-2095 PSETTPTPSETPTAP
+2095 SSETTPPQ
-2110 SETTPTAPSETT
+2110 
-2122 PTAPS
+2122 
-2127 ETTPTA
+2127 
-2133 PSETTPTP
+2133 
-2141 SETSAATT
+2141 TS
-2149 LPPENAEIP
+2149 
-2158 FIKDED
+2158 D
-2164 GKTGWEVIN
+2164 N
-2173 SRLADTDEGGRVIV
+2173 SI
-2187 EMNGSTDV
+2187 
-2195 HEETFA
+2195 FA
-2201 LIKGKDITLVL
+2201 LCVFLLFVSGGAGI
-2212 DMGNGFSW
+2212 
-2220 EINGNDVDSPK
+2220 
-2231 NVNLSVTPDA
+2231 
-2241 DIPVKVINR
+2241 
-2250 LTGECYCTS
+2250 LT
-2259 FTLEYS
+2259 
-2265 GEFGFIAKLSMGLG
+2265 
-2279 KENKG
+2279 
-2284 LYANLYY
+2284 
-2291 YLGDGEFEF
+2291 
-2300 IGSAKVNSEGVAKLS
+2300 
-2315 LSHASDYV
+2315 
-2323 VIVDETDHAAD
+2323 
-2334 NESGDAE
+2334 
-2341 KPESGETDHA
+2341 
-2351 ADNESG
+2351 
-2357 DAEKPESG
+2357 
-2365 ETDHAADNESGDAE
+2365 
-2379 KPESNETNHGTG
+2379 
-2391 VVVFG
+2391 
-2396 LIAVI
+2396 
-2401 ILAAAVTVVL
+2401 TVCD
-2411 SRKKKQK
+2411 RKKKAV

>member
-1 MKQKH
+1 MGKKH
-6 GRKSKIA
+6 GRKFKLA

-18 CALTVSAMIAGG
+18 GALTVSAMIAGG
-30 TLSVSADAGEAKEN
+30 TLFVGADTED

-53 GTAANG
+53 GTAAKG

-66 TLTLTVLK
+66 TQTLTVLK

-83 NKQFVNAKIFIA
+83 NKKYVNAKIFIKS
-95 NGVDANI
+95 GVDANI
-102 TLDSLRIETTDGA
+102 TLDTLRIDPTDGA

-126 TITLKGGTSNCLNGV
+126 TITIKGGTSNYLNGV

-149 SKNGKLT
+149 SKNGRLT

-161 ADEENHQCDMNCGML
+161 ADEENHQCGINCGIL
-176 DARCIKGHGAGIG
+176 DARCSKGHGAGIG
-189 ASGINEAQ
+189 ASGCNYGTE
-197 TGGIYIKGGMISA
+197 TGGIYIKGGMITA
-210 AGTDGAG
+210 VGADGAG
-217 IGGSNLANVSDIN
+217 IGGSNLADVSDIN
-230 ISGGIIEAHGYNGAA
+230 ISGGIIKAQGRNGAA
-245 GIGSAINGSVD
+245 GIGSATNGS
-256 SINISGGTISAYGS
+256 
-270 EFRNSSG
+270 
-277 NRFYGAAIGAAYC
+277 IG
-290 SSFNSINISGGTIYA
+290 SINISGGTIYA
-305 NTAYGDSGTGA
+305 NTAYDSRGTGA
-316 VAVGAGNSCNPDRT
+316 VAVGAGNSCNSDRT

-342 VGSGSADAIGV
+342 VGIGSADAIGV
-353 SDSMANPVD
+353 SDSTAKPAD

-373 CGDKCTVHSGKIG
+373 CGDSCTVHSDKIG

-407 NDESITVNGKAYPSN
+407 GNESITVNGKAYPSN
-422 STYKTDLINSTKV
+422 STYNTDLYSSTKV
-435 DKSYVFMPKNGRNS
+435 GKSYVFMPKSGRNS
-449 VTVGD
+449 VTVGN

-468 AENLKLDFYATD
+468 AENMKLDFYATD
-480 SNKTLVYGTDYK
+480 SSKPLVYGTDYK
-492 IDGITL
+492 IDGSTL
-498 TILSDKGI
+498 KILSDKGI

-515 PCSNYIYI
+515 PCSNDIYI
-523 ESDVSA
+523 ESGVSA

-539 RGLNEYSAVEIAE
+539 RGLNELSAVEIAE

-573 YNYAALSKNSDSTE
+573 YNYAALSKNSDSDQ

-605 GSSCGGLNAASSNY
+605 GSSCGGLNAASSTY

-635 INGGRINAK
+635 INGGR
-644 GSKGA
+644 
-649 GIGGGYNAKANN
+649 
-661 ITVNG
+661 
-666 GIINAESVF
+666 INAESVF

-701 TYFDN
+701 TYFNN

-718 TGQADNII
+718 AGQADNII
-726 INNGIVT
+726 INDGIVT

-755 RINGGMVYLV
+755 QINGGMVYLV

-770 NLKPFSSDA
+770 NLKPFSSNA

-806 NPQQYRFL
+806 DPQQYRFL

-828 IAGTASVKVGNKQY
+828 IAGTASVKVGDKQY

-850 FEEMGSDLVII
+850 FEEMGSDLVI

-870 GLDYT
+870 GLEYT

-899 SVPTNDRIY
+899 TVPTTDRIY

-925 NIYAPCDSDS
+925 NIYAPYDSDND
-935 GTFHPAIECNE
+935 TYHPAIECNE
-946 YVDCNLIIDGGST
+946 YVDCNLIIYGGST
-959 NKLVAINRETTISV
+959 NKLIAIAGETTISV

-1053 CAKSEGASALGNA
+1053 YAKSDGASALGSA

-1110 NGAYGKQT
+1110 NGAYGEQT
-1118 YGMNAISKAPVSCVK
+1118 YGMNAISKAPVSCGK

-1194 YEYVAAMRA
+1194 YEYVAATRA

-1234 TDSVTQVSA
+1234 TNPVTQASA

-1273 NVPYANVT
+1273 NASYADVT

-1291 TWTDSSA
+1291 MWTDSSA
-1298 LCIAYDNT
+1298 LCIANDNT
-1306 VSITLA
+1306 ASITLA

-1335 TLTITCE
+1335 TLTISCE

-1366 GSAIG
+1366 GAAIG
-1371 STSGQWNGKTA
+1371 STSGQCNGKTA
-1382 QKITILGGNITAAS
+1382 QMITILGGNITAAS

-1402 GGGVYTG
+1402 GGGIYTG

-1428 AAIGSGEKNSSSS
+1428 AAIGSGGKNSSSS

-1496 GGGQN
+1496 GGGRN
-1501 ANGKNIRIENSTLYA
+1501 ANGKNIRIENSILYA
-1516 ASQSY
+1516 ASKSG
-1521 AAIIGGGVDGT
+1521 AAIIGGGANGT
-1532 GDKIYIENSVVSLVQ
+1532 GDKIYIENSVVSLVS
-1547 KGTCGPDMIGN
+1547 KGSCGPDMIGN
-1558 GVDGVASGIYID
+1558 GVDGVASEIYID

-1575 MYSTSTVSP
+1575 MYSTSTFSP
-1584 DISQNSQIK
+1584 DISQNSRIK

-1608 NGDEVIVDGVMAIVA
+1608 NGDEVIVDGVMAIAA
-1623 NNIAADP
+1623 NNSAADQ
-1630 SDTGLHLWLADR
+1630 SDTGLHLWLTDR
-1642 DHSLVFTDA
+1642 DHSLTFTDS
-1651 DGTTTQI
+1651 DGATTQI

-1663 DLFKVFN
+1663 DLVNEFK
-1670 LCEADIDNGYHY
+1670 LCEADIDDGYRY
-1682 NETAHWYIC
+1682 NETAHWYVC
-1691 KNSDLCTVKF
+1691 KNSALCTVKF
-1701 NYQNHLGGNA
+1701 NYQEHFGGNA
-1711 TCTDKAVCKACGVE
+1711 TCSNRAVCEACGIE
-1725 YGDPLDHNKLYFDYV
+1725 YGDLLGHNMQYFDYV

-1775 FIIPATGHDMTKVDA
+1775 FIIPATGHSMTKVDA
-1790 VPASCETDGNIEYYE
+1790 VPASCEADGNIEYYE
-1805 CGYCGKLFT
+1805 CGYCSKLFT
-1814 DADGKNEITAADTVI
+1814 DADGKNEITYDDTVI
-1829 AAAGHRYLTSWTF
+1829 AATGHHYLTSWTF

-1848 HKCEVCGSADKIE
+1848 HKCAVCGSADTIV

-1866 GEATETA
+1866 GEATETT

-1892 ADNLMPVYAVKPTC
+1892 ANNLMPVYAVKPTC
-1906 TKDGNIDYYVCSCGR
+1906 TKDGNIGYYVCSCG
-1921 LFTDADGKNEI
+1921 K
-1932 TAADTVIA
+1932 
-1940 ATGHHYLTSWTFD
+1940 
-1953 SGSHWHECEVCGSAD
+1953 
-1968 KIEPHVSSGNATET
+1968 
-1982 AAETCTICGYEIAPM
+1982 M
-1997 LEHIHASHLMPV
+1997 
-2009 YAVKPTCT
+2009 
-2017 KDGNID
+2017 
-2023 YYVCSC
+2023 
-2029 GRLFADSNA
+2029 FADSNA
-2038 EATLSEADIVIP
+2038 ATALTEADIVIP

-2083 PVKRGTVIPTTA
+2083 LVKRGTVIPATA
-2095 PSETTPTPSETPTAP
+2095 SSETTPPQ
-2110 SETTPTAPSETT
+2110 
-2122 PTAPS
+2122 
-2127 ETTPTA
+2127 
-2133 PSETTPTP
+2133 
-2141 SETSAATT
+2141 TS
-2149 LPPENAEIP
+2149 
-2158 FIKDED
+2158 D
-2164 GKTGWEVIN
+2164 N
-2173 SRLADTDEGGRVIV
+2173 SI
-2187 EMNGSTDV
+2187 
-2195 HEETFA
+2195 FA
-2201 LIKGKDITLVL
+2201 LCVFLLFVSGGAGILITVC
-2212 DMGNGFSW
+2212 G
-2220 EINGNDVDSPK
+2220 
-2231 NVNLSVTPDA
+2231 
-2241 DIPVKVINR
+2241 
-2250 LTGECYCTS
+2250 
-2259 FTLEYS
+2259 
-2265 GEFGFIAKLSMGLG
+2265 
-2279 KENKG
+2279 
-2284 LYANLYY
+2284 
-2291 YLGDGEFEF
+2291 
-2300 IGSAKVNSEGVAKLS
+2300 
-2315 LSHASDYV
+2315 
-2323 VIVDETDHAAD
+2323 
-2334 NESGDAE
+2334 
-2341 KPESGETDHA
+2341 
-2351 ADNESG
+2351 
-2357 DAEKPESG
+2357 
-2365 ETDHAADNESGDAE
+2365 
-2379 KPESNETNHGTG
+2379 
-2391 VVVFG
+2391 
-2396 LIAVI
+2396 
-2401 ILAAAVTVVL
+2401 
-2411 SRKKKQK
+2411 RKKNAV

>member
-1 MKQKH
+1 M
-6 GRKSKIA
+6 
-13 ALLAA
+13 LAA

-44 VGGKFLISG
+44 VGGIFLISG

-59 DYSYNEE
+59 DYSYDENNSL
-66 TLTLTVLK
+66 LTILK
-74 STPITIQSV
+74 STPITIKSV
-83 NKQFVNAKIFIA
+83 NNQFVNAKIFIK

-102 TLDSLRIETTDGA
+102 TLDSLRIRTTDGA

-126 TITLKGGTSNCLNGV
+126 TITIKGGTSNYLNGV

-149 SKNGKLT
+149 SENGRLT

-176 DARCIKGHGAGIG
+176 DARCSAGHGAGIG
-189 ASGINEAQ
+189 ASGCNYGTE
-197 TGGIYIKGGMISA
+197 TGGIYIKGGQIKA
-210 AGTDGAG
+210 VGTDGAG
-217 IGGSNLANVSDIN
+217 IGGSNLADVSDIN
-230 ISGGIIEAHGYNGAA
+230 ISGGIIEAWGDNGAA
-245 GIGSAINGSVD
+245 GIGSATNGGIG
-256 SINISGGTISAYGS
+256 SINISGGIISAYGS
-270 EFRNSSG
+270 AFRNSSG
-277 NRFYGAAIGAAYC
+277 SHFYGAAIGAAYC
-290 SSFNSINISGGTIYA
+290 SRFDSINISGGTIYA
-305 NTAYGDSGTGA
+305 NTAYDSNGTGA
-316 VAVGAGNSCNPDRT
+316 VAVGAGNNCNSDRT

-353 SDSMANPVD
+353 SDSGADPAD

-373 CGDKCTVHSGKIG
+373 CGDDCTVHSDKIG

-395 GRELIL
+395 GRELTL
-401 LEIDNP
+401 LEIDNSG
-407 NDESITVNGKAYPSN
+407 NESITVNRKAYPSN
-422 STYKTDLINSTKV
+422 STYNTGFDNSTEVK
-435 DKSYVFMPKNGRNS
+435 KSYVFIPKSGRNS
-449 VTVGD
+449 VTVGN

-461 TESGLSN
+461 TESGLVN
-468 AENLKLDFYATD
+468 AEDMKLDFYATD
-480 SNKTLVYGTDYK
+480 SNKPLVYGTDYK
-492 IDGITL
+492 IDGIPL

-523 ESDVSA
+523 ESGVSA

-539 RGLNEYSAVEIAE
+539 RGLNELSAVEIAE

-565 TDNIISTT
+565 MDNIISTT
-573 YNYAALSKNSDSTE
+573 YNCAALSKNSDSAE

-619 PAAIGGDY
+619 PAAIGGDD
-627 NKSASNIV
+627 NRSASNIV

-701 TYFDN
+701 TYFNN

-726 INNGIVT
+726 INDGIVT

-755 RINGGMVYLV
+755 QINGGMVYLV
-765 NDKAK
+765 NDKTK

-806 NPQQYRFL
+806 DPQQYRFL

-828 IAGTASVKVGNKQY
+828 IAGTASVKVGDKQY

-850 FEEMGSDLVII
+850 FEEMGSDLVIR
-861 KGDNEILEY
+861 GDNEILEY
-870 GLDYT
+870 GLEYT

-899 SVPTNDRIY
+899 SVPTNNRIY

-935 GTFHPAIECNE
+935 GTYHPAIECNE
-946 YVDCNLIIDGGST
+946 YVACNLIIDGGST
-959 NKLVAINRETTISV
+959 NKLVAIDSETTISV

-980 CYAGSAENGHICDE
+980 CYAGSAEYGHICDE
-994 TCGTLYVEQKNTAP
+994 TCGTLYVEQEDIAP

-1029 VISDNE
+1029 VISGDE

-1053 CAKSEGASALGNA
+1053 YAKSEGASALGNA

-1110 NGAYGKQT
+1110 NGAYGEQT
-1118 YGMNAISKAPVSCVK
+1118 YGINAISKAPVSCSE

-1194 YEYVAAMRA
+1194 YEYIAAMRA
-1203 FAAIGSDLVIAA
+1203 FAAIGSDLVITA

-1234 TDSVTQVSA
+1234 TNPVTQVSA

-1273 NVPYANVT
+1273 NASYADVT

-1291 TWTDSSA
+1291 MWTDSSA
-1298 LCIAYDNT
+1298 LCIANDNT
-1306 VSITLA
+1306 ASITLA

-1318 LISDSLY
+1318 LISDSMY

-1342 KAKNSFSHKCD
+1342 KAKNDFSHKCD
-1353 ESCGTLIAKANMY
+1353 ENCGTLSAKANMY

-1371 STSGQWNGKTA
+1371 STSGQYNGKTA

-1402 GGGVYTG
+1402 GGGIYTG

-1428 AAIGSGEKNSSSS
+1428 AAIGSG
-1441 EAVTAENIKI
+1441 
-1451 LGGNINAV
+1451 
-1459 GGFGAAAIGGGK
+1459 K
-1471 ESSASNI
+1471 ESSASDI

-1501 ANGKNIRIENSTLYA
+1501 ANGKNIRIENSTIYA
-1516 ASQSY
+1516 ASQSG

-1547 KGTCGPDMIGN
+1547 KGSCGPDMIGN
-1558 GVDGVASGIYID
+1558 GVDGVASEIYID

-1575 MYSTSTVSP
+1575 MYSTNTFSP

-1608 NGDEVIVDGVMAIVA
+1608 NGDDVIVDGVMAIAA

-1651 DGTTTQI
+1651 DGATTQI

-1663 DLFKVFN
+1663 DLFKVFK
-1670 LCEADIDNGYHY
+1670 LCEADIDDGYRY
-1682 NETAHWYIC
+1682 NETAHWYVC

-1701 NYQNHLGGNA
+1701 NYQKHLGGNA
-1711 TCTDKAVCKACGVE
+1711 TCTDKAVCEACGYE
-1725 YGDPLDHNKLYFDYV
+1725 YGEPLGHNMQYFDYV

-1746 DGHLPYYY
+1746 DG
-1754 CDRCDKYFGR
+1754 
-1764 ETDSLDTELNV
+1764 
-1775 FIIPATGHDMTKVDA
+1775 
-1790 VPASCETDGNIEYYE
+1790 NIEYYK
-1805 CGYCGKLFT
+1805 CGNCSKLFT
-1814 DADGKNEITAADTVI
+1814 DADGKNEITYADTVI
-1829 AAAGHRYLTSWTF
+1829 AAKGHRYLTSWTF

-1848 HKCEVCGSADKIE
+1848 HKCDVCGSVDKIE

-1866 GEATETA
+1866 GHATETA

-1892 ADNLMPVYAVKPTC
+1892 ANNLMPVYAVKPTC
-1906 TKDGNIDYYVCSCGR
+1906 TKDGNIGYYVCSCG
-1921 LFTDADGKNEI
+1921 K
-1932 TAADTVIA
+1932 
-1940 ATGHHYLTSWTFD
+1940 
-1953 SGSHWHECEVCGSAD
+1953 
-1968 KIEPHVSSGNATET
+1968 
-1982 AAETCTICGYEIAPM
+1982 M
-1997 LEHIHASHLMPV
+1997 
-2009 YAVKPTCT
+2009 
-2017 KDGNID
+2017 
-2023 YYVCSC
+2023 
-2029 GRLFADSNA
+2029 FADSNA
-2038 EATLSEADIVIP
+2038 ATALTEADIVIP

-2083 PVKRGTVIPTTA
+2083 LVKRGTVIPATASSGTTTTPSEPTSA
-2095 PSETTPTPSETPTAP
+2095 PSGTTTTPSEPTSALTGTTTTLSEPTSALTGTTTTPSETTSAQSGTTTTPSETTSAQ
-2110 SETTPTAPSETT
+2110 SGTTT
-2122 PTAPS
+2122 
-2127 ETTPTA
+2127 
-2133 PSETTPTP
+2133 TP
-2141 SETSAATT
+2141 SETSATTT
-2149 LPPENAEIP
+2149 LPPEDAELP
-2158 FIKDED
+2158 FIK
-2164 GKTGWEVIN
+2164 
-2173 SRLADTDEGGRVIV
+2173 DEGGRVIV
-2187 EMNGSTDV
+2187 D
-2195 HEETFA
+2195 
-2201 LIKGKDITLVL
+2201 
-2212 DMGNGFSW
+2212 
-2220 EINGNDVDSPK
+2220 
-2231 NVNLSVTPDA
+2231 
-2241 DIPVKVINR
+2241 
-2250 LTGECYCTS
+2250 
-2259 FTLEYS
+2259 
-2265 GEFGFIAKLSMGLG
+2265 
-2279 KENKG
+2279 EN
-2284 LYANLYY
+2284 
-2291 YLGDGEFEF
+2291 
-2300 IGSAKVNSEGVAKLS
+2300 
-2315 LSHASDYV
+2315 
-2323 VIVDETDHAAD
+2323 DHAAD

-2341 KPESGETDHA
+2341 KSEND
-2351 ADNESG
+2351 
-2357 DAEKPESG
+2357 
-2365 ETDHAADNESGDAE
+2365 
-2379 KPESNETNHGTG
+2379 ETNPVTG
-2391 VVVFG
+2391 AAVAG
-2396 LIAVI
+2396 LIALI
-2401 ILAAAVTVVL
+2401 ILAAAVAVVL
-2411 SRKKKQK
+2411 SRKKK

>member
-6 GRKSKIA
+6 GRKFKLA

-18 CALTVSAMIAGG
+18 GALTVSAMIAGG
-30 TLSVSADAGEAKEN
+30 TLFVGADTED

-83 NKQFVNAKIFIA
+83 NKQFVNAKIFIES
-95 NGVDANI
+95 GVDANI
-102 TLDSLRIETTDGA
+102 TLDSLRIRTTDGA

-126 TITLKGGTSNCLNGV
+126 TITLKDGTSNYLNSV

-149 SKNGKLT
+149 SKNGRLT

-176 DARCIKGHGAGIG
+176 DARCSKGHGAGIG
-189 ASGINEAQ
+189 ASGINGAQ
-197 TGGIYIKGGMISA
+197 TGGIYIKGGMILA
-210 AGTDGAG
+210 KGTDGAG

-230 ISGGIIEAHGYNGAA
+230 ISGGIIEAHGDNGAA

-270 EFRNSSG
+270 ESRNSSG

-290 SSFNSINISGGTIYA
+290 SSFNSIKISGGTIYA
-305 NTAYGDSGTGA
+305 NTAYDSNGTGA
-316 VAVGAGNSCNPDRT
+316 VAVGAGNNCNSDRT

-353 SDSMANPVD
+353 SDSGADPAD

-373 CGDKCTVHSGKIG
+373 CGDNCTVHSDKIG

-395 GRELIL
+395 GRELTL
-401 LEIDNP
+401 LEIDNSG
-407 NDESITVNGKAYPSN
+407 NESITVNGKAYPSN
-422 STYKTDLINSTKV
+422 STYKTDLISSSTKV
-435 DKSYVFMPKNGRNS
+435 DKSYVFIPKSGRNS
-449 VTVGD
+449 VTVGN

-461 TESGLSN
+461 TESGLVN

-480 SNKTLVYGTDYK
+480 SNKPLVYGTDYK
-492 IDGITL
+492 IDGSTL
-498 TILSDKGI
+498 KILSDKGI
-506 TIKNVDPTQ
+506 TIKNVDPAQ

-523 ESDVSA
+523 ESGVSA

-605 GSSCGGLNAASSNY
+605 GSSCGGLNAASSTF

-635 INGGRINAK
+635 INGGRIDAN
-644 GSKGA
+644 SSEGA
-649 GIGGGYNAKANN
+649 AIGGGYAANANN

-701 TYFDN
+701 TYFN
-706 NNAYGCAIGSGA
+706 NNNGYGCAIGSGA

-755 RINGGMVYLV
+755 QINGGMVYLV
-765 NDKAK
+765 NDKTK

-806 NPQQYRFL
+806 DPQQYRFL

-828 IAGTASVKVGNKQY
+828 TAGTASVKVGDKQY

-850 FEEMGSDLVII
+850 FEEMGSDLVI

-870 GLDYT
+870 GLEYT

-899 SVPTNDRIY
+899 SVATNNRIY

-925 NIYAPCDSDS
+925 NIYAPCDRDS
-935 GTFHPAIECNE
+935 GTYRPAIECNE

-959 NKLVAINRETTISV
+959 NKLVAIDSETTISV

-980 CYAGSAENGHICDE
+980 CYAGSAEYGHICDE
-994 TCGTLYVEQKNTAP
+994 TCGTLYVEQKNIAP
-1008 AIGILD
+1008 AIGIVD

-1029 VISDNE
+1029 VISGDE

-1053 CAKSEGASALGNA
+1053 YAKSEGASALGNA

-1110 NGAYGKQT
+1110 NGAYGEQT
-1118 YGMNAISKAPVSCVK
+1118 YGKNAISKAPVSCVK

-1144 ITIANPQNED
+1144 ITISNPQNED

-1166 HSDSDTNLY
+1166 QSDSDTNLY

-1215 ADGSALTPGV
+1215 ADGSALTLGV

-1234 TDSVTQVSA
+1234 TNPVTQVSA

-1261 DGVSSTQDIIVI
+1261 DGVSSTQDIIAI
-1273 NVPYANVT
+1273 NASYADVT
-1281 LAGVNISYPS
+1281 LAGVNIRYPS
-1291 TWTDSSA
+1291 MWTDSSA
-1298 LCIAYDNT
+1298 LCIANDNT
-1306 VSITLA
+1306 ASITLA
-1312 DGTTNT
+1312 DGTINT
-1318 LISDSLY
+1318 LISDSMY

-1342 KAKNSFSHKCD
+1342 KAKNDFSHKCD
-1353 ESCGTLIAKANMY
+1353 ENCGTLSAKANMY

-1371 STSGQWNGKTA
+1371 STSGQYNGKTA
-1382 QKITILGGNITAAS
+1382 QKITILGGNINAAS

-1402 GGGVYTG
+1402 GGGIYTG

-1428 AAIGSGEKNSSSS
+1428 AAIGSGEKNPNYSA
-1441 EAVTAENIKI
+1441 AVTAENIKI

-1459 GGFGAAAIGGGK
+1459 GGFGAAAIGGG
-1471 ESSASNI
+1471 
-1478 TIANANVKAV
+1478 
-1488 TDDYSAAI
+1488 
-1496 GGGQN
+1496 QN

-1516 ASQSY
+1516 ASQSG

-1547 KGTCGPDMIGN
+1547 KGSCGPDMIGN
-1558 GVDGVASGIYID
+1558 GVDGVASEIYID

-1575 MYSTSTVSP
+1575 MYSTSTLNP

-1608 NGDEVIVDGVMAIVA
+1608 NGDEVIVDGVKAIAA

-1651 DGTTTQI
+1651 NGATTQI

-1663 DLFKVFN
+1663 DLLKEFK
-1670 LCEADIDNGYHY
+1670 LCEADIDDGYRY
-1682 NETAHWYIC
+1682 NETAHWYVC

-1701 NYQNHLGGNA
+1701 NYQKHLGGNA
-1711 TCTDKAVCKACGVE
+1711 TCTDKGICEACGYE
-1725 YGDPLDHNKLYFDYV
+1725 YGEPLGHNMQYFDYV

-1775 FIIPATGHDMTKVDA
+1775 FIIPATGH
-1790 VPASCETDGNIEYYE
+1790 
-1805 CGYCGKLFT
+1805 
-1814 DADGKNEITAADTVI
+1814 
-1829 AAAGHRYLTSWTF
+1829 RYLTSWTF

-1848 HKCEVCGSADKIE
+1848 HKCAVCGSADTIV

-1892 ADNLMPVYAVKPTC
+1892 ADHLMSVYAVKPTC
-1906 TKDGNIDYYVCSCGR
+1906 TKDGNIDYYVCSCG
-1921 LFTDADGKNEI
+1921 K
-1932 TAADTVIA
+1932 
-1940 ATGHHYLTSWTFD
+1940 
-1953 SGSHWHECEVCGSAD
+1953 
-1968 KIEPHVSSGNATET
+1968 
-1982 AAETCTICGYEIAPM
+1982 
-1997 LEHIHASHLMPV
+1997 
-2009 YAVKPTCT
+2009 
-2017 KDGNID
+2017 
-2023 YYVCSC
+2023 
-2029 GRLFADSNA
+2029 LFADSNA
-2038 EATLSEADIVIP
+2038 AVALTEADIVIP

-2063 EPTETAN
+2063 EPTKTAN

-2083 PVKRGTVIPTTA
+2083 LVKRGTVIPATA
-2095 PSETTPTPSETPTAP
+2095 SSETIFP
-2110 SETTPTAPSETT
+2110 
-2122 PTAPS
+2122 
-2127 ETTPTA
+2127 
-2133 PSETTPTP
+2133 
-2141 SETSAATT
+2141 
-2149 LPPENAEIP
+2149 
-2158 FIKDED
+2158 
-2164 GKTGWEVIN
+2164 KTGDN
-2173 SRLADTDEGGRVIV
+2173 S
-2187 EMNGSTDV
+2187 
-2195 HEETFA
+2195 
-2201 LIKGKDITLVL
+2201 
-2212 DMGNGFSW
+2212 
-2220 EINGNDVDSPK
+2220 
-2231 NVNLSVTPDA
+2231 
-2241 DIPVKVINR
+2241 
-2250 LTGECYCTS
+2250 
-2259 FTLEYS
+2259 
-2265 GEFGFIAKLSMGLG
+2265 
-2279 KENKG
+2279 
-2284 LYANLYY
+2284 
-2291 YLGDGEFEF
+2291 
-2300 IGSAKVNSEGVAKLS
+2300 
-2315 LSHASDYV
+2315 
-2323 VIVDETDHAAD
+2323 
-2334 NESGDAE
+2334 
-2341 KPESGETDHA
+2341 
-2351 ADNESG
+2351 
-2357 DAEKPESG
+2357 
-2365 ETDHAADNESGDAE
+2365 
-2379 KPESNETNHGTG
+2379 
-2391 VVVFG
+2391 
-2396 LIAVI
+2396 
-2401 ILAAAVTVVL
+2401 ILALCVFLLFVSGGAGILATVCD
-2411 SRKKKQK
+2411 RKKNAV